1 MGTTKDTPIWR
12 LICLVLLIRST
23 QTVNPTTSVT
33 IIPTMITTIPTLS
46 GMNASHNDQVCS
58 TWGNYHF
65 KTFDGDFFQLPS
77 TCNHV
82 VTSLCKSSYEAFN
95 IQMRRQV
102 VDNQPTIS
110 KITMK
115 LDGVVV
121 ELSKGVVVVNG
132 QTVTLPVSLSG
143 VSIMKTTSNVKVV
156 AKLGLVAVWNKDD
169 SLMIQMNEKYRNQ
182 TCGLCGDF
190 NEVQTYNEFI
200 INGGKLSS
208 SDYGNLWKLD
218 GPLEVCEEPT
228 LTSDES
234 CGDEEFCQQ
243 LFSSAAFSS
252 CTNYL
257 DKDAFVETCLADLCH
272 CDNST
277 NSFCLCNTI
286 SEYSRQC
293 VHAGGK
299 PKQWR
304 TEQFCYKTCPDN
316 MEYQECGSPCVDTC
330 SNPEA
335 RQLCEDHCTDGCFCP
350 LGTVFDDVNN
360 SGCIPVSQCLCVHN
374 GQLYK
379 SGESYTSNC
388 KECTCAG
395 GQWACTDKDC
405 PGTCSVEGGSHINT
419 YDGKAYTF
427 HGGCSYIL
435 TKQCNGTEFTVLGDI
450 VKCGLTDTETCMRA
464 VTLALSSRSTV
475 IRVQSCGSVFVNQIL
490 SQLPLYTAEVTVF
503 KPSSFY
509 IVIQTTLGVQ
519 LQIQLSPVMQIYITA
534 ISSYKGTTCGLC
546 GNYNNVQA
554 DDFRVISGLVEGTA
568 VAFANTWKTMSS
580 CPDVKTSFENPCSL
594 SIENEK
600 YAQHWCSML
609 SDPKGVFSPCHSEIR
624 PDTYKTNCMY
634 DSCNCEKSED
644 CMCAAVSSYVHACA
658 AEGIQL
664 TGWRDTICNT
674 FATCP
679 SQTVYTYNMTSCG
692 RTCRSLSMT
701 DQSCQVE
708 FVPVDGCG
716 CAEGTYMD
724 EAGQCVAPTNC
735 PCYDK
740 GSVVPAGETISRD
753 GATCTC
759 RQGTLSCT
767 GEARLFICTLPMVF
781 FNCSTVPPGVSGS
794 ECQKSC
800 KTLDMTCIS
809 TECTSGCM
817 CPNGL
822 VSDGNGDCIKEELCP
837 CAHNGATYQA
847 GETLKVDCNT
857 CTCKDRQWQ
866 CTTNLCDG
874 VCAIYGEGHYIT
886 FDEKR
891 FNFNG
896 NCEYT
901 LIQDYCGNTNGSGS
915 FRVLTENVPCGTK
928 GTTCSKTI
936 KLFLGTSELILAD
949 GAAQVVRS
957 TPEEQFPKQISLL
970 GNYLVIEVKSGL
982 ILMWDKKTSLFIK
995 LSPQYQ
1001 GLVCGLCGNYDGN
1014 ANNDFTTRAQAT
1026 VVDPVEFGNSWKVS
1040 SSCPSVSAVAHPCAS
1055 NPYRASW
1062 AQKQCSII
1070 NSDVFTACQ
1079 NQVDPSPYYDACVRD
1094 SCACDSGGDCE
1105 CFCTAVAAYAKA
1117 CNEAGACVAWRTP
1130 RICPLFCDYYN
1141 PTGECEWHY
1150 KACGAQCMKTCR
1162 NPSGDCS
1169 SLIPA
1174 LEGCYPNCPVA
1185 QPYFNEETMKCVER
1199 EQCGCYDYEGNQY
1212 TNGQNLPAQNCET
1225 CTCTMTGVSCSYDV
1239 NDCTCLHNGKQHPY
1253 GETLYNTTDGI
1264 GNCIVAVCA
1273 SNGTITRNISPCQVT
1288 TTPVPTTTSPL
1299 TTTTVH
1305 ATTTQTSTTTLKPT
1319 TVFHFSTPEPTST
1332 STWTSTTMETTTT
1345 TVPTTSGEES
1355 TSTPAETSTK
1365 EETTTETIAS
1375 TKPLKEVTSGP
1386 TTTSTTVNVET
1397 STSTSQP
1404 TVTGEETSG
1413 PVVITSNPT
1422 TSTTTSKA
1430 PTTPTTGGTSTVEET
1445 TTETI
1450 SSTSTKPPKEVPTGP
1465 TTTSTTVI
1473 VETSTSTSQP
1483 TTTGEETTGPVVI
1496 TSNPTTLTTTTIAP
1510 TTTKPTT
1517 GGTTT
1522 VEETTNETSPSTKP
1536 PKEVTSGP
1544 TTTST
1549 TVIAETSTSTS
1560 QPTATGEE
1568 TSGPVVI
1575 TSNPTTLTTTTPTT
1589 GGTTTVEETTTE
1601 TISSTATKPPKEVP
1615 TSPTTT
1621 STTVIAETSTSTSQ
1635 PTATGEETSGPV
1647 VITSNPTTL
1656 TTTTIAPTTTT
1667 PTTGGTTRI
1676 EETTSESIS
1685 STSTKPPKEVP
1696 TGPTT
1701 TSTTVIVETSTSTSQ
1716 PTATGEETTGPVV
1729 ITSNPTT
1736 LTTTT
1741 IAPTTTKPT
1750 TGGTTTVEETT
1761 TETIS
1766 STSTKP
1772 PKEVPTG
1779 PTTTSTTVIVETS
1792 TSTSQPT
1799 ATGEETTGPVVIT
1812 SNPTTLTTTTI
1823 APTTTKPTTGGTTT
1837 VEETTT
1843 ETISS
1848 TSTKPPK
1855 EVPTGPTTTSTTV
1868 MVETSTSTSQ
1878 PTATGEETTGPVV
1891 ITSNPTTLTT
1901 TTIAPTTTKPTT
1913 GGTTTVE
1920 ETTNETSPS
1929 TKPPKEVT
1937 SGPTTTSTT
1946 VIAETSTSTSQPTA
1960 TGEETSGPVVIT
1972 SNPTTLTTTTIA
1984 PTTTKPTTGGTT
1996 TVEETTN
2003 ETSPST
2009 KPPKEVTSGPTT
2021 TSTTVIAE
2029 TSTSTSQPTATGEE
2043 TSGPVVITS
2052 NPTTLT
2058 TTTPTTGGTTTVEET
2073 TTETISSTA
2082 TKPPKE
2088 VPTSPTTTS
2097 TTVIAETSTST
2108 SQPTATGEETSGP
2121 VVITSNPTTLT
2132 TTTPTT
2138 GGTTTVEETTTET
2151 ISSTSTKPPKEV
2163 TSGPT
2168 TTSTTV
2174 IVETST
2180 STSQPTTTGEETTG
2194 PVVITSN
2201 PTTLTTTT
2209 IAPTTTT
2216 PTTGGTTTVEE
2227 TTNETSPST
2236 KPPKEVTSGPTT
2248 TSTTVIAETSTSTSQ
2263 PTATG
2268 EETSGPVVITS
2279 NPTTLTTTT
2288 PTTGGTTTVE
2298 ETTTET
2304 ISSTSTKP
2312 PKEVPTGP
2320 TTTSTTVIVE
2330 TSTSTSQPTATGEET
2345 TGPVVITSNPTTL
2358 TTTTIAPTTT
2368 KPTTGGTTTVE
2379 ETTTE
2384 TISSTSTKP
2393 PKEVPTG
2400 PTTTSTTVIVET
2412 STSTSQ
2418 PTATGEETTG
2428 PVVITSNPT
2437 TLTTTTMAP
2446 KTTTPTTGG
2455 TTRIEETTSES
2466 ISSTSTKPPKEIPT
2480 GPTTT
2485 STTVIVETSTSTSQP
2500 TATGEETSGPVVITS
2515 NPTTLTTTTI
2525 APTTTT
2531 PTTGGTTRIEETTSE
2546 SISSTST
2553 KPPKEVPTGPTTTST
2568 TVIVETSTSTSQPTA
2583 TGEETSGPVVITSNP
2598 TTLTTT
2604 TIAPTTTTPTTG
2616 GTTRIE
2622 ETTSE
2627 SISSTS
2633 TKPPKEVPTG
2643 PTTTSTT
2650 VIVETSTSTSQPTA
2664 TGEETSGPVVITS
2677 NPTTLTTT
2685 TIAPTTTTPTTGG
2698 TTTVEETTTETISPT
2713 ATKPPKE
2720 VPTGPTTTSTT
2731 GIVETSTSTS
2741 QPTATGEETS
2751 GPVVITS
2758 NPTTLTTTTPTT
2770 GGTTTVE
2777 ETTTETISSTATKPP
2792 KEVPTGPTTT
2802 STTVI
2807 VETSTSTSQPTTT
2820 GEETTGPVVITSN
2833 PTTLTTTTIAPTT
2846 MTPTTG
2852 GTTTV
2857 EETTTET
2864 ISPTATKPP
2873 KEVPTGPTTT
2883 STTVIVETSTSTSQ
2897 PATTGEETTG
2907 PVVIT
2912 SNPTTLTTTTIAP
2925 TTMTPTTGG
2934 TTTVE
2939 ETTTE
2944 TISPTATKPPKEVP
2958 TGPTTTSTTVIVE
2971 TSTSTS
2977 QPTTTGEETSGPV
2990 VKTSNPTTLTTTTE
3004 VTTPTTGVTTTVEET
3019 TTETISTTSTKPPK
3033 EATTGPI
3040 TYSTTAEVVTL
3051 TSQPSTTSI
3060 ETTEPVVITGPLETT
3075 RNPSTSPQVIITPTS
3090 QVVTTSQ
3097 CMCIVNGT
3105 QYLPGNLV
3113 YNVTDGSGWCFTAYC
3128 KATCQVEVESNPCP
3142 SSTPP
3147 TVSPTT
3153 SEETTTTPP
3162 TTQSSPDC
3170 TSIQPPRKNGESWQL
3185 NRCTTAICQD
3195 GIVVQLPVKCKP
3207 VEPLQC
3213 ENGRPPVKVY
3223 DSTGCCFT
3231 YECECVCSGWGGS
3244 HYMTFDGVYYNFQ
3257 ENCSYTLVKEINFK
3271 YNLTIIVDNHYC
3283 GNADSGFCPQSLII
3297 HYNSYEVILTQ
3308 QRSGETTE
3316 NVVYVNSKRIYPAY
3330 RMGDIALT
3338 STGVEVVL
3346 EIPDLKVQVSYKGSS
3361 FSINLPYSLF
3371 QSSTEGQCGTC
3382 DNSQKNDCQSPNGQI
3397 QSCSVA
3403 ASQWLI
3409 PNQDCPTPPTA
3420 PPPSTSP
3427 TPCKTAV
3434 CEIMNSKVFE
3444 ECHKAVSP
3452 DAFVQACRSDVCY
3465 NANSS
3470 CSSLEAYASECANKG
3485 ICIEWRKFTHGECE
3499 HTCPATKVYM
3509 PCGPAVEPTCNTRYN
3524 EKYLN
3529 NQTEMINKTKE
3540 GCFCP
3545 SKTVLFSTYSDT
3557 CVVSCGCTGPDGNPQ
3572 MPGDTWESGCQQCT
3586 CDMDSVIVQCQ
3597 PITCPTPAT
3606 PICNETGSR
3615 LVNKTEGCCQ
3625 KYTCECDALLCPKVM
3640 MDCQPGW
3647 EAIISTSNSS
3657 CCPEYTC
3664 VPKGVCVYNNIEYQP
3679 GAEVPK
3685 GTCEN
3690 CICSS
3695 TMDPSTKLNNIVCT
3709 NISCDTTCSQGFQ
3722 YQAIPGQCCGK
3733 CVQTSCV
3740 VNMPDKTKHTMQVNE
3755 TWSPPGDKCVMYTC
3769 DKSDDQYIP
3778 VEVKTVCPDFSPE
3791 ICVPGTE
3798 KTDANG
3804 CCKTCTERRNV
3815 CEMKYTTTSIVIS
3828 GCVTAEPVEINSCS
3842 GNCGTSSMYSAEANT
3857 MMHYCSCC
3865 QEATTSQKEVE
3876 LLCPDGSKVKHSYI
3890 HVESC
3895 GCHVTDCDA
3904 KTTAT
3909 PGTTRQRRRRR

>member
-1868 MVETSTSTSQ
+1868 
-1878 PTATGEETTGPVV
+1878 
-1891 ITSNPTTLTT
+1891 
-1901 TTIAPTTTKPTT
+1901 
-1913 GGTTTVE
+1913 
-1920 ETTNETSPS
+1920 
-1929 TKPPKEVT
+1929 
-1937 SGPTTTSTT
+1937 
-1946 VIAETSTSTSQPTA
+1946 
-1960 TGEETSGPVVIT
+1960 
-1972 SNPTTLTTTTIA
+1972 
-1984 PTTTKPTTGGTT
+1984 
-1996 TVEETTN
+1996 
-2003 ETSPST
+2003 
-2009 KPPKEVTSGPTT
+2009 
-2021 TSTTVIAE
+2021 
-2029 TSTSTSQPTATGEE
+2029 
-2043 TSGPVVITS
+2043 
-2052 NPTTLT
+2052 
-2058 TTTPTTGGTTTVEET
+2058 
-2073 TTETISSTA
+2073 
-2082 TKPPKE
+2082 
-2088 VPTSPTTTS
+2088 
-2097 TTVIAETSTST
+2097 
-2108 SQPTATGEETSGP
+2108 
-2121 VVITSNPTTLT
+2121 
-2132 TTTPTT
+2132 
-2138 GGTTTVEETTTET
+2138 
-2151 ISSTSTKPPKEV
+2151 
-2163 TSGPT
+2163 
-2168 TTSTTV
+2168 
-2174 IVETST
+2174 
-2180 STSQPTTTGEETTG
+2180 
-2194 PVVITSN
+2194 
-2201 PTTLTTTT
+2201 
-2209 IAPTTTT
+2209 
-2216 PTTGGTTTVEE
+2216 
-2227 TTNETSPST
+2227 
-2236 KPPKEVTSGPTT
+2236 
-2248 TSTTVIAETSTSTSQ
+2248 
-2263 PTATG
+2263 
-2268 EETSGPVVITS
+2268 
-2279 NPTTLTTTT
+2279 
-2288 PTTGGTTTVE
+2288 
-2298 ETTTET
+2298 
-2304 ISSTSTKP
+2304 
-2312 PKEVPTGP
+2312 
-2320 TTTSTTVIVE
+2320 IVE

>member
-1 MGTTKDTPIWR
+1 AANIEW
-12 LICLVLLIRST
+12 V
-23 QTVNPTTSVT
+23 TS
-33 IIPTMITTIPTLS
+33 L
-46 GMNASHNDQVCS
+46 NASHNDQVCS

-121 ELSKGVVVVNG
+121 ELSK
-132 QTVTLPVSLSG
+132 VSLSFDLYA
-143 VSIMKTTSNVKVV
+143 ILQAPLLRILYATF
-156 AKLGLVAVWNKDD
+156 W
-169 SLMIQMNEKYRNQ
+169 SLINITIIINQ

-190 NEVQTYNEFI
+190 N
-200 INGGKLSS
+200 
-208 SDYGNLWKLD
+208 
-218 GPLEVCEEPT
+218 
-228 LTSDES
+228 
-234 CGDEEFCQQ
+234 EEFCQQ

-299 PKQWR
+299 PQQWR
-304 TEQFCYKTCPDN
+304 TKQFCYKTCPYN

-335 RQLCEDHCTDGCFCP
+335 RQLCEDHCTGGCFCP

-360 SGCIPVSQCLCVHN
+360 SGCISVSECLCVHN

-405 PGTCSVEGGSHINT
+405 PGICSVEGGSHINT

-450 VKCGLTDTETCMRA
+450 MKCGLTDTETCMRA

-475 IRVQSCGSVFVNQIL
+475 RQL
-490 SQLPLYTAEVTVF
+490 SKYVSEQMIQGP
-503 KPSSFY
+503 PSSFY

-519 LQIQLSPVMQIYITA
+519 LQIQLSPIMQIYITT

-546 GNYNNVQA
+546 GNYNDVQA
-554 DDFRVISGLVEGTA
+554 DEFRVISGLVEGTA

-600 YAQHWCSML
+600 YAQYWCSML

-664 TGWRDTICNT
+664 RGWRDTICNK

-767 GEARLFICTLPMVF
+767 GGARLFICTLPMVF
-781 FNCSTVPPGVSGS
+781 FNCSTAPPGASGS

-837 CAHNGATYQA
+837 CSHNGATYQA

-857 CTCKDRQWQ
+857 CTCNDRQWQ
-866 CTTNLCDG
+866 CTTHLCDG

-949 GAAQVVRS
+949 GNAQVVRS

-1040 SSCPSVSAVAHPCAS
+1040 SSCPSVSAVVHPCAS

-1070 NSDVFTACQ
+1070 NSDVFAACQ

-1174 LEGCYPNCPVA
+1174 LEG
-1185 QPYFNEETMKCVER
+1185 K
-1199 EQCGCYDYEGNQY
+1199 D
-1212 TNGQNLPAQNCET
+1212 
-1225 CTCTMTGVSCSYDV
+1225 MTIKLIFY
-1239 NDCTCLHNGKQHPY
+1239 CTCLHNGKQHPY

-1273 SNGTITRNISPCQVT
+1273 ANGTITRNISPCKVT

-1305 ATTTQTSTTTLKPT
+1305 ATTTQAFTTTLKPT
-1319 TVFHFSTPEPTST
+1319 TVFHFSTP
-1332 STWTSTTMETTTT
+1332 
-1345 TVPTTSGEES
+1345 GNNCF
-1355 TSTPAETSTK
+1355 
-1365 EETTTETIAS
+1365 
-1375 TKPLKEVTSGP
+1375 PL
-1386 TTTSTTVNVET
+1386 
-1397 STSTSQP
+1397 
-1404 TVTGEETSG
+1404 
-1413 PVVITSNPT
+1413 SN
-1422 TSTTTSKA
+1422 
-1430 PTTPTTGGTSTVEET
+1430 
-1445 TTETI
+1445 
-1450 SSTSTKPPKEVPTGP
+1450 
-1465 TTTSTTVI
+1465 
-1473 VETSTSTSQP
+1473 QW
-1483 TTTGEETTGPVVI
+1483 
-1496 TSNPTTLTTTTIAP
+1496 
-1510 TTTKPTT
+1510 
-1517 GGTTT
+1517 
-1522 VEETTNETSPSTKP
+1522 
-1536 PKEVTSGP
+1536 
-1544 TTTST
+1544 
-1549 TVIAETSTSTS
+1549 
-1560 QPTATGEE
+1560 Q
-1568 TSGPVVI
+1568 
-1575 TSNPTTLTTTTPTT
+1575 
-1589 GGTTTVEETTTE
+1589 
-1601 TISSTATKPPKEVP
+1601 
-1615 TSPTTT
+1615 
-1621 STTVIAETSTSTSQ
+1621 
-1635 PTATGEETSGPV
+1635 
-1647 VITSNPTTL
+1647 
-1656 TTTTIAPTTTT
+1656 
-1667 PTTGGTTRI
+1667 
-1676 EETTSESIS
+1676 
-1685 STSTKPPKEVP
+1685 
-1696 TGPTT
+1696 
-1701 TSTTVIVETSTSTSQ
+1701 
-1716 PTATGEETTGPVV
+1716 
-1729 ITSNPTT
+1729 
-1736 LTTTT
+1736 
-1741 IAPTTTKPT
+1741 
-1750 TGGTTTVEETT
+1750 
-1761 TETIS
+1761 
-1766 STSTKP
+1766 
-1772 PKEVPTG
+1772 
-1779 PTTTSTTVIVETS
+1779 
-1792 TSTSQPT
+1792 
-1799 ATGEETTGPVVIT
+1799 
-1812 SNPTTLTTTTI
+1812 
-1823 APTTTKPTTGGTTT
+1823 
-1837 VEETTT
+1837 
-1843 ETISS
+1843 
-1848 TSTKPPK
+1848 
-1855 EVPTGPTTTSTTV
+1855 
-1868 MVETSTSTSQ
+1868 
-1878 PTATGEETTGPVV
+1878 
-1891 ITSNPTTLTT
+1891 
-1901 TTIAPTTTKPTT
+1901 
-1913 GGTTTVE
+1913 
-1920 ETTNETSPS
+1920 
-1929 TKPPKEVT
+1929 
-1937 SGPTTTSTT
+1937 
-1946 VIAETSTSTSQPTA
+1946 
-1960 TGEETSGPVVIT
+1960 
-1972 SNPTTLTTTTIA
+1972 
-1984 PTTTKPTTGGTT
+1984 
-1996 TVEETTN
+1996 
-2003 ETSPST
+2003 
-2009 KPPKEVTSGPTT
+2009 
-2021 TSTTVIAE
+2021 
-2029 TSTSTSQPTATGEE
+2029 
-2043 TSGPVVITS
+2043 
-2052 NPTTLT
+2052 
-2058 TTTPTTGGTTTVEET
+2058 
-2073 TTETISSTA
+2073 
-2082 TKPPKE
+2082 
-2088 VPTSPTTTS
+2088 
-2097 TTVIAETSTST
+2097 
-2108 SQPTATGEETSGP
+2108 
-2121 VVITSNPTTLT
+2121 
-2132 TTTPTT
+2132 
-2138 GGTTTVEETTTET
+2138 
-2151 ISSTSTKPPKEV
+2151 
-2163 TSGPT
+2163 
-2168 TTSTTV
+2168 
-2174 IVETST
+2174 
-2180 STSQPTTTGEETTG
+2180 
-2194 PVVITSN
+2194 
-2201 PTTLTTTT
+2201 
-2209 IAPTTTT
+2209 
-2216 PTTGGTTTVEE
+2216 
-2227 TTNETSPST
+2227 
-2236 KPPKEVTSGPTT
+2236 
-2248 TSTTVIAETSTSTSQ
+2248 
-2263 PTATG
+2263 
-2268 EETSGPVVITS
+2268 
-2279 NPTTLTTTT
+2279 
-2288 PTTGGTTTVE
+2288 
-2298 ETTTET
+2298 
-2304 ISSTSTKP
+2304 
-2312 PKEVPTGP
+2312 
-2320 TTTSTTVIVE
+2320 
-2330 TSTSTSQPTATGEET
+2330 
-2345 TGPVVITSNPTTL
+2345 
-2358 TTTTIAPTTT
+2358 
-2368 KPTTGGTTTVE
+2368 
-2379 ETTTE
+2379 
-2384 TISSTSTKP
+2384 
-2393 PKEVPTG
+2393 
-2400 PTTTSTTVIVET
+2400 
-2412 STSTSQ
+2412 
-2418 PTATGEETTG
+2418 
-2428 PVVITSNPT
+2428 
-2437 TLTTTTMAP
+2437 
-2446 KTTTPTTGG
+2446 
-2455 TTRIEETTSES
+2455 
-2466 ISSTSTKPPKEIPT
+2466 
-2480 GPTTT
+2480 
-2485 STTVIVETSTSTSQP
+2485 
-2500 TATGEETSGPVVITS
+2500 
-2515 NPTTLTTTTI
+2515 
-2525 APTTTT
+2525 
-2531 PTTGGTTRIEETTSE
+2531 
-2546 SISSTST
+2546 
-2553 KPPKEVPTGPTTTST
+2553 
-2568 TVIVETSTSTSQPTA
+2568 
-2583 TGEETSGPVVITSNP
+2583 
-2598 TTLTTT
+2598 
-2604 TIAPTTTTPTTG
+2604 
-2616 GTTRIE
+2616 
-2622 ETTSE
+2622 
-2627 SISSTS
+2627 
-2633 TKPPKEVPTG
+2633 
-2643 PTTTSTT
+2643 
-2650 VIVETSTSTSQPTA
+2650 
-2664 TGEETSGPVVITS
+2664 
-2677 NPTTLTTT
+2677 
-2685 TIAPTTTTPTTGG
+2685 
-2698 TTTVEETTTETISPT
+2698 
-2713 ATKPPKE
+2713 
-2720 VPTGPTTTSTT
+2720 
-2731 GIVETSTSTS
+2731 
-2741 QPTATGEETS
+2741 
-2751 GPVVITS
+2751 
-2758 NPTTLTTTTPTT
+2758 
-2770 GGTTTVE
+2770 
-2777 ETTTETISSTATKPP
+2777 
-2792 KEVPTGPTTT
+2792 
-2802 STTVI
+2802 
-2807 VETSTSTSQPTTT
+2807 
-2820 GEETTGPVVITSN
+2820 
-2833 PTTLTTTTIAPTT
+2833 
-2846 MTPTTG
+2846 
-2852 GTTTV
+2852 
-2857 EETTTET
+2857 
-2864 ISPTATKPP
+2864 
-2873 KEVPTGPTTT
+2873 
-2883 STTVIVETSTSTSQ
+2883 
-2897 PATTGEETTG
+2897 
-2907 PVVIT
+2907 
-2912 SNPTTLTTTTIAP
+2912 
-2925 TTMTPTTGG
+2925 
-2934 TTTVE
+2934 
-2939 ETTTE
+2939 
-2944 TISPTATKPPKEVP
+2944 
-2958 TGPTTTSTTVIVE
+2958 
-2971 TSTSTS
+2971 
-2977 QPTTTGEETSGPV
+2977 
-2990 VKTSNPTTLTTTTE
+2990 
-3004 VTTPTTGVTTTVEET
+3004 
-3019 TTETISTTSTKPPK
+3019 
-3033 EATTGPI
+3033 
-3040 TYSTTAEVVTL
+3040 
-3051 TSQPSTTSI
+3051 
-3060 ETTEPVVITGPLETT
+3060 
-3075 RNPSTSPQVIITPTS
+3075 
-3090 QVVTTSQ
+3090 
-3097 CMCIVNGT
+3097 
-3105 QYLPGNLV
+3105 
-3113 YNVTDGSGWCFTAYC
+3113 
-3128 KATCQVEVESNPCP
+3128 
-3142 SSTPP
+3142 
-3147 TVSPTT
+3147 
-3153 SEETTTTPP
+3153 
-3162 TTQSSPDC
+3162 
-3170 TSIQPPRKNGESWQL
+3170 NGESWQL
-3185 NRCTTAICQD
+3185 NSCTTAICQD

-3257 ENCSYTLVKEINFK
+3257 ENCSYILVKEINFK

-3283 GNADSGFCPQSLII
+3283 GNADNGFCPQSLII

-3316 NVVYVNSKRIYPAY
+3316 NMVTISKISFS
-3330 RMGDIALT
+3330 LL
-3338 STGVEVVL
+3338 VVL

-3409 PNQDCPTPPTA
+3409 PNQDCTMPLAFLVKGCTQCI
-3420 PPPSTSP
+3420 SLNHYVLF
-3427 TPCKTAV
+3427 CQR
-3434 CEIMNSKVFE
+3434 VFE

-3485 ICIEWRKFTHGECE
+3485 ICIEWRKSTDGEC
-3499 HTCPATKVYM
+3499 
-3509 PCGPAVEPTCNTRYN
+3509 
-3524 EKYLN
+3524 
-3529 NQTEMINKTKE
+3529 
-3540 GCFCP
+3540 
-3545 SKTVLFSTYSDT
+3545 
-3557 CVVSCGCTGPDGNPQ
+3557 
-3572 MPGDTWESGCQQCT
+3572 GDGCQQCT
-3586 CDMDSVIVQCQ
+3586 CDMDSMIVQCQ
-3597 PITCPTPAT
+3597 PITCPTPAI
-3606 PICNETGSR
+3606 PICNETGYR
-3615 LVNKTEGCCQ
+3615 LVNKTED
-3625 KYTCECDALLCPKVM
+3625 KLYCECCPHNWPHSTIELLPLHSHPPLFKQSVIV
-3640 MDCQPGW
+3640 D
-3647 EAIISTSNSS
+3647 
-3657 CCPEYTC
+3657 
-3664 VPKGVCVYNNIEYQP
+3664 YNLCLSLSLQA

-3740 VNMPDKTKHTMQVNE
+3740 VNMPDKTQHTIQVNE

-3769 DKSDDQYIP
+3769 DKTDDQYIP
-3778 VEVKTVCPDFSPE
+3778 VEVKTVCPAFSPE
-3791 ICVPGTE
+3791 NCVPVSFYPISPPSWGHSTLQLH
-3798 KTDANG
+3798 
-3804 CCKTCTERRNV
+3804 CFPFSLRI
-3815 CEMKYTTTSIVIS
+3815 IVIS
-3828 GCVTAEPVEINSCS
+3828 GCATAEPVEINSCS

-3876 LLCPDGSKVKHSYI
+3876 LMCPDGSKVKHSYI

-3904 KTTAT
+3904 GTTAA

>member
-23 QTVNPTTSVT
+23 QTVSPTTSVT

-169 SLMIQMNEKYRNQ
+169 SLMIEMNDKYRNQ

-257 DKDAFVETCLADLCH
+257 DNDAFVETCLADLCH

-299 PKQWR
+299 PQQWR
-304 TEQFCYKTCPDN
+304 TEQFCYKTCPNN

-330 SNPEA
+330 SNPET
-335 RQLCEDHCTDGCFCP
+335 RQLCEDHCTGGCFCP

-360 SGCIPVSQCLCVHN
+360 SGCIPVSECLCVHN
-374 GQLYK
+374 RQVYK

-427 HGGCSYIL
+427 HGDCSYIL

-490 SQLPLYTAEVTVF
+490 SQLPLYTAEVTIF

-509 IVIQTTLGVQ
+509 IIIQTTLGVQ
-519 LQIQLSPVMQIYITA
+519 LQIQLSPVMQIFITA

-949 GAAQVVRS
+949 GTAQVVRS

-1174 LEGCYPNCPVA
+1174 LEGCYPNCPAA

-1273 SNGTITRNISPCQVT
+1273 ANGTITRNISPCQVT

-1332 STWTSTTMETTTT
+1332 WSSTTMETTPEITIGTITSSLNPSTTTSGASTVTIPNPTTVTTTT
-1345 TVPTTSGEES
+1345 TVPSTTA
-1355 TSTPAETSTK
+1355 TSTTAETSTM
-1365 EETTTETIAS
+1365 EETTTKTIIS
-1375 TKPLKEVTSGP
+1375 TKPPKVVTTGTR
-1386 TTTSTTVNVET
+1386 TTTSHVTTKPSVTKIESITKTLPYFTGTMWPLTTTTQPSTTTESVITGGILTTEPTSQITNTTTSGIFTHNTVSSSSTVNVEA

-1404 TVTGEETSG
+1404 S
-1413 PVVITSNPT
+1413 
-1422 TSTTTSKA
+1422 TSTYTTKA
-1430 PTTPTTGGTSTVEET
+1430 PTTNAEVTTYT
-1445 TTETI
+1445 TTER
-1450 SSTSTKPPKEVPTGP
+1450 STQPPKIVTAGP
-1465 TTTSTTVI
+1465 TTTYTTVI

-1483 TTTGEETTGPVVI
+1483 TTT
-1496 TSNPTTLTTTTIAP
+1496 S
-1510 TTTKPTT
+1510 
-1517 GGTTT
+1517 
-1522 VEETTNETSPSTKP
+1522 
-1536 PKEVTSGP
+1536 
-1544 TTTST
+1544 
-1549 TVIAETSTSTS
+1549 
-1560 QPTATGEE
+1560 
-1568 TSGPVVI
+1568 
-1575 TSNPTTLTTTTPTT
+1575 
-1589 GGTTTVEETTTE
+1589 
-1601 TISSTATKPPKEVP
+1601 
-1615 TSPTTT
+1615 
-1621 STTVIAETSTSTSQ
+1621 
-1635 PTATGEETSGPV
+1635 
-1647 VITSNPTTL
+1647 
-1656 TTTTIAPTTTT
+1656 
-1667 PTTGGTTRI
+1667 
-1676 EETTSESIS
+1676 
-1685 STSTKPPKEVP
+1685 
-1696 TGPTT
+1696 
-1701 TSTTVIVETSTSTSQ
+1701 
-1716 PTATGEETTGPVV
+1716 
-1729 ITSNPTT
+1729 
-1736 LTTTT
+1736 
-1741 IAPTTTKPT
+1741 
-1750 TGGTTTVEETT
+1750 
-1761 TETIS
+1761 
-1766 STSTKP
+1766 
-1772 PKEVPTG
+1772 
-1779 PTTTSTTVIVETS
+1779 
-1792 TSTSQPT
+1792 
-1799 ATGEETTGPVVIT
+1799 
-1812 SNPTTLTTTTI
+1812 
-1823 APTTTKPTTGGTTT
+1823 
-1837 VEETTT
+1837 
-1843 ETISS
+1843 
-1848 TSTKPPK
+1848 
-1855 EVPTGPTTTSTTV
+1855 
-1868 MVETSTSTSQ
+1868 
-1878 PTATGEETTGPVV
+1878 
-1891 ITSNPTTLTT
+1891 
-1901 TTIAPTTTKPTT
+1901 
-1913 GGTTTVE
+1913 
-1920 ETTNETSPS
+1920 
-1929 TKPPKEVT
+1929 
-1937 SGPTTTSTT
+1937 
-1946 VIAETSTSTSQPTA
+1946 
-1960 TGEETSGPVVIT
+1960 
-1972 SNPTTLTTTTIA
+1972 
-1984 PTTTKPTTGGTT
+1984 
-1996 TVEETTN
+1996 
-2003 ETSPST
+2003 
-2009 KPPKEVTSGPTT
+2009 
-2021 TSTTVIAE
+2021 
-2029 TSTSTSQPTATGEE
+2029 
-2043 TSGPVVITS
+2043 
-2052 NPTTLT
+2052 
-2058 TTTPTTGGTTTVEET
+2058 
-2073 TTETISSTA
+2073 
-2082 TKPPKE
+2082 
-2088 VPTSPTTTS
+2088 
-2097 TTVIAETSTST
+2097 
-2108 SQPTATGEETSGP
+2108 
-2121 VVITSNPTTLT
+2121 
-2132 TTTPTT
+2132 
-2138 GGTTTVEETTTET
+2138 
-2151 ISSTSTKPPKEV
+2151 
-2163 TSGPT
+2163 
-2168 TTSTTV
+2168 
-2174 IVETST
+2174 
-2180 STSQPTTTGEETTG
+2180 EETTG

-2216 PTTGGTTTVEE
+2216 PTTGGTTTGEE
-2227 TTNETSPST
+2227 TTNETSPS
-2236 KPPKEVTSGPTT
+2236 
-2248 TSTTVIAETSTSTSQ
+2248 
-2263 PTATG
+2263 
-2268 EETSGPVVITS
+2268 
-2279 NPTTLTTTT
+2279 
-2288 PTTGGTTTVE
+2288 
-2298 ETTTET
+2298 
-2304 ISSTSTKP
+2304 
-2312 PKEVPTGP
+2312 
-2320 TTTSTTVIVE
+2320 
-2330 TSTSTSQPTATGEET
+2330 
-2345 TGPVVITSNPTTL
+2345 
-2358 TTTTIAPTTT
+2358 
-2368 KPTTGGTTTVE
+2368 
-2379 ETTTE
+2379 
-2384 TISSTSTKP
+2384 
-2393 PKEVPTG
+2393 
-2400 PTTTSTTVIVET
+2400 
-2412 STSTSQ
+2412 
-2418 PTATGEETTG
+2418 
-2428 PVVITSNPT
+2428 
-2437 TLTTTTMAP
+2437 
-2446 KTTTPTTGG
+2446 
-2455 TTRIEETTSES
+2455 
-2466 ISSTSTKPPKEIPT
+2466 
-2480 GPTTT
+2480 
-2485 STTVIVETSTSTSQP
+2485 
-2500 TATGEETSGPVVITS
+2500 
-2515 NPTTLTTTTI
+2515 
-2525 APTTTT
+2525 
-2531 PTTGGTTRIEETTSE
+2531 
-2546 SISSTST
+2546 
-2553 KPPKEVPTGPTTTST
+2553 
-2568 TVIVETSTSTSQPTA
+2568 
-2583 TGEETSGPVVITSNP
+2583 
-2598 TTLTTT
+2598 
-2604 TIAPTTTTPTTG
+2604 
-2616 GTTRIE
+2616 
-2622 ETTSE
+2622 
-2627 SISSTS
+2627 
-2633 TKPPKEVPTG
+2633 
-2643 PTTTSTT
+2643 
-2650 VIVETSTSTSQPTA
+2650 
-2664 TGEETSGPVVITS
+2664 
-2677 NPTTLTTT
+2677 
-2685 TIAPTTTTPTTGG
+2685 
-2698 TTTVEETTTETISPT
+2698 
-2713 ATKPPKE
+2713 
-2720 VPTGPTTTSTT
+2720 
-2731 GIVETSTSTS
+2731 
-2741 QPTATGEETS
+2741 
-2751 GPVVITS
+2751 
-2758 NPTTLTTTTPTT
+2758 
-2770 GGTTTVE
+2770 
-2777 ETTTETISSTATKPP
+2777 
-2792 KEVPTGPTTT
+2792 
-2802 STTVI
+2802 
-2807 VETSTSTSQPTTT
+2807 
-2820 GEETTGPVVITSN
+2820 
-2833 PTTLTTTTIAPTT
+2833 
-2846 MTPTTG
+2846 
-2852 GTTTV
+2852 
-2857 EETTTET
+2857 
-2864 ISPTATKPP
+2864 TKPP

-2925 TTMTPTTGG
+2925 TTTTPTTGG

-2939 ETTTE
+2939 ETTNE
-2944 TISPTATKPPKEVP
+2944 TSPSTSTKPPKEVPTGPTTTSTTVIAETSTSTSQSTTTGEETTGPVVITSNPTTLTTTTIAPTTTTPTTGGTTTVEETTNETSPSTSTKPPKEVPTGPTTTSTTVIAETSTSTSQSTTTGEETTGPVVITSNPTTVTTTTIAPTATTPTTGGTTTVEETTNETSPSTSTKPPKEVTTGPTTTSTTVIAETSTSTSQSTTTGEETTGPVVITSNPTTLTTTTIAPTTTTPTTGGTTTGEETTNETSPSTKPPKEVP

-2977 QPTTTGEETSGPV
+2977 QPATTGEETTGPVVITSNPTTLTTTTIAPTTTTPTTGGTTTVEETTNETSPSTSTKPPKEVPTGPTTTYTTVIVETSTSTSQPTATGEETTGPVVITSNPTTLTTTIAPTTTTPTTGGTTTVEETTNETSPSTSTTPPKEVPTGPTTTSTTVIAETSTSTSQSTTTGEETTGPVVITSNPTTLTTTTIAPTTTTPTTGGTTTVEETTNETSPSTKPPKEVPTGPTITSTTVIAETSTSTSQSTTTGEETTGPVVITSNPTTLTTTTIAPTTTTPTTGGTTTVEETTTETISTSSTKPPKEVTSGPTTSSTVIVKTSTSTSQPTTTGEETSGPV
-2990 VKTSNPTTLTTTTE
+2990 VITSNPTTLTTTTE
-3004 VTTPTTGVTTTVEET
+3004 VTTPTTGGTTTVEET
-3019 TTETISTTSTKPPK
+3019 TTETIPSTSTKPPK

-3051 TSQPSTTSI
+3051 TSQPSTTST

-3529 NQTEMINKTKE
+3529 NQTQMINKTKE

-3606 PICNETGSR
+3606 PICNETGYR

-3904 KTTAT
+3904 KTTAA
-3909 PGTTRQRRRRR
+3909 PGTTRKRRRRR

>member
-2073 TTETISSTA
+2073 TTETISST
-2082 TKPPKE
+2082 
-2088 VPTSPTTTS
+2088 
-2097 TTVIAETSTST
+2097 
-2108 SQPTATGEETSGP
+2108 
-2121 VVITSNPTTLT
+2121 
-2132 TTTPTT
+2132 
-2138 GGTTTVEETTTET
+2138 
-2151 ISSTSTKPPKEV
+2151 
-2163 TSGPT
+2163 
-2168 TTSTTV
+2168 
-2174 IVETST
+2174 
-2180 STSQPTTTGEETTG
+2180 
-2194 PVVITSN
+2194 
-2201 PTTLTTTT
+2201 
-2209 IAPTTTT
+2209 
-2216 PTTGGTTTVEE
+2216 
-2227 TTNETSPST
+2227 
-2236 KPPKEVTSGPTT
+2236 
-2248 TSTTVIAETSTSTSQ
+2248 
-2263 PTATG
+2263 
-2268 EETSGPVVITS
+2268 
-2279 NPTTLTTTT
+2279 
-2288 PTTGGTTTVE
+2288 
-2298 ETTTET
+2298 
-2304 ISSTSTKP
+2304 
-2312 PKEVPTGP
+2312 
-2320 TTTSTTVIVE
+2320 
-2330 TSTSTSQPTATGEET
+2330 
-2345 TGPVVITSNPTTL
+2345 
-2358 TTTTIAPTTT
+2358 
-2368 KPTTGGTTTVE
+2368 
-2379 ETTTE
+2379 
-2384 TISSTSTKP
+2384 STKP

>member
-23 QTVNPTTSVT
+23 QTVSPTTSVT

-169 SLMIQMNEKYRNQ
+169 SLMIEMNDKYRNQ

-257 DKDAFVETCLADLCH
+257 DNDAFVETCLADLCH

-299 PKQWR
+299 PQQWR
-304 TEQFCYKTCPDN
+304 TEQFCYKTCPNN

-330 SNPEA
+330 SNPET
-335 RQLCEDHCTDGCFCP
+335 RQLCEDHCTGGCFCP

-360 SGCIPVSQCLCVHN
+360 SGCIPVSECLCVHN
-374 GQLYK
+374 RQVYK

-427 HGGCSYIL
+427 HGDCSYIL

-490 SQLPLYTAEVTVF
+490 SQLPLYTAEVTIF

-509 IVIQTTLGVQ
+509 IIIQTTLGVQ
-519 LQIQLSPVMQIYITA
+519 LQIQLSPVMQIFITA

-949 GAAQVVRS
+949 GTAQVVRS

-1174 LEGCYPNCPVA
+1174 LEGCYPNCPAA

-1273 SNGTITRNISPCQVT
+1273 ANGTITRNISPCQVT

-1332 STWTSTTMETTTT
+1332 WSSTTMETTPEITIGTITSSLNPSTTTSGASTVTIPNPTTVTTTT
-1345 TVPTTSGEES
+1345 TVPSTTA
-1355 TSTPAETSTK
+1355 TSTTAETSTM
-1365 EETTTETIAS
+1365 EETTTKTIIS
-1375 TKPLKEVTSGP
+1375 TKPPKVVTTGTR
-1386 TTTSTTVNVET
+1386 TTTSHVTTKPSVTKIESITKTLPYFTGTMWPLTTTTQPSTTTESVITGGILTTEPTSQITNTTTSGIFTHNTVSSSSTVNVEA

-1404 TVTGEETSG
+1404 S
-1413 PVVITSNPT
+1413 
-1422 TSTTTSKA
+1422 TSTYTTKA
-1430 PTTPTTGGTSTVEET
+1430 PTTNAEVTTYT
-1445 TTETI
+1445 TTER
-1450 SSTSTKPPKEVPTGP
+1450 STQPPKIVTAGP
-1465 TTTSTTVI
+1465 TTTYTTVI

-1483 TTTGEETTGPVVI
+1483 TTT
-1496 TSNPTTLTTTTIAP
+1496 S
-1510 TTTKPTT
+1510 
-1517 GGTTT
+1517 
-1522 VEETTNETSPSTKP
+1522 
-1536 PKEVTSGP
+1536 
-1544 TTTST
+1544 
-1549 TVIAETSTSTS
+1549 
-1560 QPTATGEE
+1560 
-1568 TSGPVVI
+1568 
-1575 TSNPTTLTTTTPTT
+1575 
-1589 GGTTTVEETTTE
+1589 
-1601 TISSTATKPPKEVP
+1601 
-1615 TSPTTT
+1615 
-1621 STTVIAETSTSTSQ
+1621 
-1635 PTATGEETSGPV
+1635 
-1647 VITSNPTTL
+1647 
-1656 TTTTIAPTTTT
+1656 
-1667 PTTGGTTRI
+1667 
-1676 EETTSESIS
+1676 
-1685 STSTKPPKEVP
+1685 
-1696 TGPTT
+1696 
-1701 TSTTVIVETSTSTSQ
+1701 
-1716 PTATGEETTGPVV
+1716 
-1729 ITSNPTT
+1729 
-1736 LTTTT
+1736 
-1741 IAPTTTKPT
+1741 
-1750 TGGTTTVEETT
+1750 
-1761 TETIS
+1761 
-1766 STSTKP
+1766 
-1772 PKEVPTG
+1772 
-1779 PTTTSTTVIVETS
+1779 
-1792 TSTSQPT
+1792 
-1799 ATGEETTGPVVIT
+1799 
-1812 SNPTTLTTTTI
+1812 
-1823 APTTTKPTTGGTTT
+1823 
-1837 VEETTT
+1837 
-1843 ETISS
+1843 
-1848 TSTKPPK
+1848 
-1855 EVPTGPTTTSTTV
+1855 
-1868 MVETSTSTSQ
+1868 
-1878 PTATGEETTGPVV
+1878 
-1891 ITSNPTTLTT
+1891 
-1901 TTIAPTTTKPTT
+1901 
-1913 GGTTTVE
+1913 
-1920 ETTNETSPS
+1920 
-1929 TKPPKEVT
+1929 
-1937 SGPTTTSTT
+1937 
-1946 VIAETSTSTSQPTA
+1946 
-1960 TGEETSGPVVIT
+1960 
-1972 SNPTTLTTTTIA
+1972 
-1984 PTTTKPTTGGTT
+1984 
-1996 TVEETTN
+1996 
-2003 ETSPST
+2003 
-2009 KPPKEVTSGPTT
+2009 
-2021 TSTTVIAE
+2021 
-2029 TSTSTSQPTATGEE
+2029 
-2043 TSGPVVITS
+2043 
-2052 NPTTLT
+2052 
-2058 TTTPTTGGTTTVEET
+2058 
-2073 TTETISSTA
+2073 
-2082 TKPPKE
+2082 
-2088 VPTSPTTTS
+2088 
-2097 TTVIAETSTST
+2097 
-2108 SQPTATGEETSGP
+2108 
-2121 VVITSNPTTLT
+2121 
-2132 TTTPTT
+2132 
-2138 GGTTTVEETTTET
+2138 
-2151 ISSTSTKPPKEV
+2151 
-2163 TSGPT
+2163 
-2168 TTSTTV
+2168 
-2174 IVETST
+2174 
-2180 STSQPTTTGEETTG
+2180 EETTG

-2216 PTTGGTTTVEE
+2216 PTTGGTTTGEE
-2227 TTNETSPST
+2227 TTNETSPS
-2236 KPPKEVTSGPTT
+2236 
-2248 TSTTVIAETSTSTSQ
+2248 
-2263 PTATG
+2263 
-2268 EETSGPVVITS
+2268 
-2279 NPTTLTTTT
+2279 
-2288 PTTGGTTTVE
+2288 
-2298 ETTTET
+2298 
-2304 ISSTSTKP
+2304 
-2312 PKEVPTGP
+2312 
-2320 TTTSTTVIVE
+2320 
-2330 TSTSTSQPTATGEET
+2330 
-2345 TGPVVITSNPTTL
+2345 
-2358 TTTTIAPTTT
+2358 
-2368 KPTTGGTTTVE
+2368 
-2379 ETTTE
+2379 
-2384 TISSTSTKP
+2384 
-2393 PKEVPTG
+2393 
-2400 PTTTSTTVIVET
+2400 
-2412 STSTSQ
+2412 
-2418 PTATGEETTG
+2418 
-2428 PVVITSNPT
+2428 
-2437 TLTTTTMAP
+2437 
-2446 KTTTPTTGG
+2446 
-2455 TTRIEETTSES
+2455 
-2466 ISSTSTKPPKEIPT
+2466 
-2480 GPTTT
+2480 
-2485 STTVIVETSTSTSQP
+2485 
-2500 TATGEETSGPVVITS
+2500 
-2515 NPTTLTTTTI
+2515 
-2525 APTTTT
+2525 
-2531 PTTGGTTRIEETTSE
+2531 
-2546 SISSTST
+2546 
-2553 KPPKEVPTGPTTTST
+2553 
-2568 TVIVETSTSTSQPTA
+2568 
-2583 TGEETSGPVVITSNP
+2583 
-2598 TTLTTT
+2598 
-2604 TIAPTTTTPTTG
+2604 
-2616 GTTRIE
+2616 
-2622 ETTSE
+2622 
-2627 SISSTS
+2627 
-2633 TKPPKEVPTG
+2633 
-2643 PTTTSTT
+2643 
-2650 VIVETSTSTSQPTA
+2650 
-2664 TGEETSGPVVITS
+2664 
-2677 NPTTLTTT
+2677 
-2685 TIAPTTTTPTTGG
+2685 
-2698 TTTVEETTTETISPT
+2698 
-2713 ATKPPKE
+2713 
-2720 VPTGPTTTSTT
+2720 
-2731 GIVETSTSTS
+2731 
-2741 QPTATGEETS
+2741 
-2751 GPVVITS
+2751 
-2758 NPTTLTTTTPTT
+2758 
-2770 GGTTTVE
+2770 
-2777 ETTTETISSTATKPP
+2777 
-2792 KEVPTGPTTT
+2792 
-2802 STTVI
+2802 
-2807 VETSTSTSQPTTT
+2807 
-2820 GEETTGPVVITSN
+2820 
-2833 PTTLTTTTIAPTT
+2833 
-2846 MTPTTG
+2846 
-2852 GTTTV
+2852 
-2857 EETTTET
+2857 
-2864 ISPTATKPP
+2864 TKPP

-2925 TTMTPTTGG
+2925 TTTTPTTGG

-2939 ETTTE
+2939 ETTNE
-2944 TISPTATKPPKEVP
+2944 TSPSTSTKPPKEVPTGPTTTSTTVIAETSTSTSQSTTTGEETTGPVVITSNPTTLTTTTIAPTTTTPTTGGTTTVEETTNETSPSTSTKPPKEVPTGPTTTSTTVIAETSTSTSQSTTTGEETTGPVVITSNPTTLTTTTIAPTTTTPTTGGTTTVEETTNETSPSTSTKPPKEVP

-2977 QPTTTGEETSGPV
+2977 QPATTGEETTGPVVITSNPTTLTTTTIAPTTTTPTTGGTTTVEETTNETSPSTSTKPPKEVPTGPTTTSTTVIAETSTSTSQSTTTGEETTGPVVITSNPTTVTTTTIAPTTTTPTTGGTTTVEETTNETSPSTSTKPPKEVPTGPTTTSTTVIAETSTSTSQSTTTGEETTGPVVITSNPTTVTTTTIAPTATTPTTGGTTTVEETTTETSPSTSTKPPKEVPTGPTTTSTTVIAETSTSTSQPTTTGEETTGPVVITSNPTTLTTTTIAPTATTPTTGGTTTGEETTNETSPSTKPPKEVPTGPTTTSTTVIVETSTSTSQPATTGEETTGPVVITSNPTTLTTTTIAPTTTTPTTGGTTTVEETTNETSPSTSTKPPKEVPTGPTTTYTTVIVETSTSTSQPTATGEETTGPVVITSNPTTLTTTIAPTTTTPTTGGTTTVEETTNETSPSTSTTPPKEVPTGPTTTSTTVIAETSTSTSQSTTTGEETTGPVVITSNPTTLTTTTIAPTTTTPTTGGTTTVEETTNETSPSTKPPKEVPTGPTITSTTVIAETSTSTSQSTTTGEETTGPVVITSNPTTLTTTTIAPTTTTPTTGGTTTVEETTTETISTSSTKPPKEVTSGPTTSSTVIVKTSTSTSQPTTTGEETSGPV
-2990 VKTSNPTTLTTTTE
+2990 VITSNPTTLTTTTE
-3004 VTTPTTGVTTTVEET
+3004 VTTPTTGGTTTVEET
-3019 TTETISTTSTKPPK
+3019 TTETIPSTSTKPPK

-3051 TSQPSTTSI
+3051 TSQPSTTST

-3529 NQTEMINKTKE
+3529 NQTQMINKTKE

-3606 PICNETGSR
+3606 PICNETGYR

-3904 KTTAT
+3904 KTTAA
-3909 PGTTRQRRRRR
+3909 PGTTRKRRRRR

>member
-23 QTVNPTTSVT
+23 QTVSPTTSVT

-169 SLMIQMNEKYRNQ
+169 SLMIEMNDKYRNQ

-257 DKDAFVETCLADLCH
+257 DNDAFVETCLADLCH

-299 PKQWR
+299 PQQWR
-304 TEQFCYKTCPDN
+304 TEQFCYKTCPNN

-330 SNPEA
+330 SNPET
-335 RQLCEDHCTDGCFCP
+335 RQLCEDHCTGGCFCP

-360 SGCIPVSQCLCVHN
+360 SGCIPVSECLCVHN
-374 GQLYK
+374 RQVYK

-427 HGGCSYIL
+427 HGDCSYIL

-490 SQLPLYTAEVTVF
+490 SQLPLYTAEVTIF

-509 IVIQTTLGVQ
+509 IIIQTTLGVQ
-519 LQIQLSPVMQIYITA
+519 LQIQLSPVMQIFITA

-949 GAAQVVRS
+949 GTAQVVRS

-1174 LEGCYPNCPVA
+1174 LEGCYPNCPAA

-1273 SNGTITRNISPCQVT
+1273 ANGTITRNISPCQVT

-1332 STWTSTTMETTTT
+1332 WSSTTMETTPEITIGTITSSLNPSTTTSGASTVTIPNPTTVTTTT
-1345 TVPTTSGEES
+1345 TVPSTTA
-1355 TSTPAETSTK
+1355 TSTTAETSTM
-1365 EETTTETIAS
+1365 EETTTKTIIS
-1375 TKPLKEVTSGP
+1375 TKPPKVVTTGTR
-1386 TTTSTTVNVET
+1386 TTTSHVTTKPSVTKIESITKTLPYFTGTMWPLTTTTQPSTTTESVITGGILTTEPTSQITNTTTSGIFTHNTVSSSSTVNVEA

-1404 TVTGEETSG
+1404 S
-1413 PVVITSNPT
+1413 
-1422 TSTTTSKA
+1422 TSTYTTKA
-1430 PTTPTTGGTSTVEET
+1430 PTTNAEVTTYT
-1445 TTETI
+1445 TTER
-1450 SSTSTKPPKEVPTGP
+1450 STQPPKIVTAGP
-1465 TTTSTTVI
+1465 TTTYTTVI

-1483 TTTGEETTGPVVI
+1483 TTT
-1496 TSNPTTLTTTTIAP
+1496 S
-1510 TTTKPTT
+1510 
-1517 GGTTT
+1517 
-1522 VEETTNETSPSTKP
+1522 
-1536 PKEVTSGP
+1536 
-1544 TTTST
+1544 
-1549 TVIAETSTSTS
+1549 
-1560 QPTATGEE
+1560 
-1568 TSGPVVI
+1568 
-1575 TSNPTTLTTTTPTT
+1575 
-1589 GGTTTVEETTTE
+1589 
-1601 TISSTATKPPKEVP
+1601 
-1615 TSPTTT
+1615 
-1621 STTVIAETSTSTSQ
+1621 
-1635 PTATGEETSGPV
+1635 
-1647 VITSNPTTL
+1647 
-1656 TTTTIAPTTTT
+1656 
-1667 PTTGGTTRI
+1667 
-1676 EETTSESIS
+1676 
-1685 STSTKPPKEVP
+1685 
-1696 TGPTT
+1696 
-1701 TSTTVIVETSTSTSQ
+1701 
-1716 PTATGEETTGPVV
+1716 
-1729 ITSNPTT
+1729 
-1736 LTTTT
+1736 
-1741 IAPTTTKPT
+1741 
-1750 TGGTTTVEETT
+1750 
-1761 TETIS
+1761 
-1766 STSTKP
+1766 
-1772 PKEVPTG
+1772 
-1779 PTTTSTTVIVETS
+1779 
-1792 TSTSQPT
+1792 
-1799 ATGEETTGPVVIT
+1799 
-1812 SNPTTLTTTTI
+1812 
-1823 APTTTKPTTGGTTT
+1823 
-1837 VEETTT
+1837 
-1843 ETISS
+1843 
-1848 TSTKPPK
+1848 
-1855 EVPTGPTTTSTTV
+1855 
-1868 MVETSTSTSQ
+1868 
-1878 PTATGEETTGPVV
+1878 
-1891 ITSNPTTLTT
+1891 
-1901 TTIAPTTTKPTT
+1901 
-1913 GGTTTVE
+1913 
-1920 ETTNETSPS
+1920 
-1929 TKPPKEVT
+1929 
-1937 SGPTTTSTT
+1937 
-1946 VIAETSTSTSQPTA
+1946 
-1960 TGEETSGPVVIT
+1960 
-1972 SNPTTLTTTTIA
+1972 
-1984 PTTTKPTTGGTT
+1984 
-1996 TVEETTN
+1996 
-2003 ETSPST
+2003 
-2009 KPPKEVTSGPTT
+2009 
-2021 TSTTVIAE
+2021 
-2029 TSTSTSQPTATGEE
+2029 
-2043 TSGPVVITS
+2043 
-2052 NPTTLT
+2052 
-2058 TTTPTTGGTTTVEET
+2058 
-2073 TTETISSTA
+2073 
-2082 TKPPKE
+2082 
-2088 VPTSPTTTS
+2088 
-2097 TTVIAETSTST
+2097 
-2108 SQPTATGEETSGP
+2108 
-2121 VVITSNPTTLT
+2121 
-2132 TTTPTT
+2132 
-2138 GGTTTVEETTTET
+2138 
-2151 ISSTSTKPPKEV
+2151 
-2163 TSGPT
+2163 
-2168 TTSTTV
+2168 
-2174 IVETST
+2174 
-2180 STSQPTTTGEETTG
+2180 EETTG

-2216 PTTGGTTTVEE
+2216 PTTGGTTTGEE
-2227 TTNETSPST
+2227 TTNETSPS
-2236 KPPKEVTSGPTT
+2236 
-2248 TSTTVIAETSTSTSQ
+2248 
-2263 PTATG
+2263 
-2268 EETSGPVVITS
+2268 
-2279 NPTTLTTTT
+2279 
-2288 PTTGGTTTVE
+2288 
-2298 ETTTET
+2298 
-2304 ISSTSTKP
+2304 
-2312 PKEVPTGP
+2312 
-2320 TTTSTTVIVE
+2320 
-2330 TSTSTSQPTATGEET
+2330 
-2345 TGPVVITSNPTTL
+2345 
-2358 TTTTIAPTTT
+2358 
-2368 KPTTGGTTTVE
+2368 
-2379 ETTTE
+2379 
-2384 TISSTSTKP
+2384 
-2393 PKEVPTG
+2393 
-2400 PTTTSTTVIVET
+2400 
-2412 STSTSQ
+2412 
-2418 PTATGEETTG
+2418 
-2428 PVVITSNPT
+2428 
-2437 TLTTTTMAP
+2437 
-2446 KTTTPTTGG
+2446 
-2455 TTRIEETTSES
+2455 
-2466 ISSTSTKPPKEIPT
+2466 
-2480 GPTTT
+2480 
-2485 STTVIVETSTSTSQP
+2485 
-2500 TATGEETSGPVVITS
+2500 
-2515 NPTTLTTTTI
+2515 
-2525 APTTTT
+2525 
-2531 PTTGGTTRIEETTSE
+2531 
-2546 SISSTST
+2546 
-2553 KPPKEVPTGPTTTST
+2553 
-2568 TVIVETSTSTSQPTA
+2568 
-2583 TGEETSGPVVITSNP
+2583 
-2598 TTLTTT
+2598 
-2604 TIAPTTTTPTTG
+2604 
-2616 GTTRIE
+2616 
-2622 ETTSE
+2622 
-2627 SISSTS
+2627 
-2633 TKPPKEVPTG
+2633 
-2643 PTTTSTT
+2643 
-2650 VIVETSTSTSQPTA
+2650 
-2664 TGEETSGPVVITS
+2664 
-2677 NPTTLTTT
+2677 
-2685 TIAPTTTTPTTGG
+2685 
-2698 TTTVEETTTETISPT
+2698 
-2713 ATKPPKE
+2713 
-2720 VPTGPTTTSTT
+2720 
-2731 GIVETSTSTS
+2731 
-2741 QPTATGEETS
+2741 
-2751 GPVVITS
+2751 
-2758 NPTTLTTTTPTT
+2758 
-2770 GGTTTVE
+2770 
-2777 ETTTETISSTATKPP
+2777 
-2792 KEVPTGPTTT
+2792 
-2802 STTVI
+2802 
-2807 VETSTSTSQPTTT
+2807 
-2820 GEETTGPVVITSN
+2820 
-2833 PTTLTTTTIAPTT
+2833 
-2846 MTPTTG
+2846 
-2852 GTTTV
+2852 
-2857 EETTTET
+2857 
-2864 ISPTATKPP
+2864 TKPP

-2925 TTMTPTTGG
+2925 TTTTPTTGG

-2939 ETTTE
+2939 ETTNETSPSTSTKPPKEVPTGPTTTSTTVIAETSTSTSQSTTTGEETTGPVVITSNPTTVTTTTIAPTTTTPTTGGTTTVEETTNETSPSTKPPKVVTTGTRTTTSHVTTKPSVTKIESITKTLPYFTGTMWPLTTTTQPSTTTE
-2944 TISPTATKPPKEVP
+2944 SVITGGILTTEPTSQITNTTTSGIFTHNTVSSSTTVNVEASTSTSQPSTSTYTTKAPTTNAEVTTYTTTERSTQPPKIVTAGPTTTYTTVIVETSTSTSQPTTTSEETTGPVVITSNPTTLTTTTIAPTTTTPTTGGTTTVEETTNETSPSTSTKPPKEVPTGPTTTSTTVIAETSTSTSQSTTTGEETTGPVVITSNPTTVTTTTIAPTTTTPATGGTTTVEETTNETRPSTKPPKEVP

-2977 QPTTTGEETSGPV
+2977 QPATTGEETTGPVVITSNPTTLTTTTIAPTTTTPTTGGTTTVEETTNETSPSTSTKPPKEVPTGPTTTSTTVIVETSTSTSQPATTGEETTGPVVITSNPTTVTTTTIAPTATTPTTGGTTAGEETTNETSPSTKPPKEVPTGPTTTSTTVIVETSTSTSQSTTTGEETTGPVVITSNPTTLTTTTIAPTTTTPTTGGTTTVEETTTETSPSTSTKPPKEVPTGPTTTSTTVIAETSTSTSQPTTTGEETTGPVVITSNPTTLTTTIAPTATTPTTGGTTTGEETTGPVVITSNPTTLTTTTPTTGGTTTVEETTTETSPSTSTKPPKEVPTGPTTTSTTVIAETSTSTSQSTTTGEETTGPVVITSNPTTVTTTTIAPTTTTPTTGGTTTVEETTNETSPSTSTKPPKEVPTGPTTTSTTVIAETSTSTSQSTTTGEETTGPVVITSNPTTVTTTTIAPTATTPTTGGTTTVEETTTETSPSTSTKPPKEVPTGPTTTSTTVIAETSTSTSQPTTTGEETTGPVVITSNPTTLTTTTIAPTATTPTTGGTTTGEETTNETSPSTKPPKEVPTGPTTTSTTVIVETSTSTSQPATTGEETTGPVVITSNPTTLTTTIAPTTTTPTTGGTTTVEETTNETSPSTSTTPPKEVPTGPTTTSTTVIAETSTSTSQSTTTGEETTGPVVITSNPTTLTTTTIAPTTTTPTTGGTTTVEETTNETSPSTKPPKEVPTGPTITSTTVIAETSTSTSQSTTTGEETTGPVVITSNPTTLTTTTIAPTTTTPTTGGTTTVEETTTETISTSSTKPPKEVTSGPTTSSTVIVKTSTSTSQPTTTGEETSGPV
-2990 VKTSNPTTLTTTTE
+2990 VITSNPTTLTTTTE
-3004 VTTPTTGVTTTVEET
+3004 VTTPTTGGTTTVEET
-3019 TTETISTTSTKPPK
+3019 TTETIPSTSTKPPK

-3051 TSQPSTTSI
+3051 TSQPSTTST

-3529 NQTEMINKTKE
+3529 NQTQMINKTKE

-3606 PICNETGSR
+3606 PICNETGYR

-3904 KTTAT
+3904 KTTAA
-3909 PGTTRQRRRRR
+3909 PGTTRKRRRRR

>member
-1 MGTTKDTPIWR
+1 MN
-12 LICLVLLIRST
+12 CFFS
-23 QTVNPTTSVT
+23 VNPTTSVT

-46 GMNASHNDQVCS
+46 VNASHNDQVCS

-110 KITMK
+110 KITMM

-121 ELSKGVVVVNG
+121 ELSKGGVVVNG
-132 QTVTLPVSLSG
+132 QTVTLPFSLSG
-143 VSIMKTTSNVKVV
+143 VSIVKTTSNVKVI

-169 SLMIQMNEKYRNQ
+169 SLMIEMNEKYRNQ

-190 NEVQTYNEFI
+190 NEVQTYNEFV
-200 INGGKLSS
+200 INGGELSS

-228 LTSDES
+228 LTSVES
-234 CGDEEFCQQ
+234 CGDE

-257 DKDAFVETCLADLCH
+257 DMDSFIKTCLADLCH

-299 PKQWR
+299 PQQWR
-304 TEQFCYKTCPDN
+304 TEQFCYKTCPYN
-316 MEYQECGSPCVDTC
+316 MEHQECGSPCVDTC

-335 RQLCEDHCTDGCFCP
+335 SQLCEDHCTDGCFCP
-350 LGTVFDDVNN
+350 LGTVFDDVSN
-360 SGCIPVSQCLCVHN
+360 SGCIPLSECLCVHN
-374 GQLYK
+374 GQVYK

-427 HGGCSYIL
+427 HGDCSYIL
-435 TKQCNGTEFTVLGDI
+435 TKKCNGSEFTVLGDI
-450 VKCGLTDTETCMRA
+450 VKCGLTDTETCLRA
-464 VTLALSSRSTV
+464 VTLALSSRSTL
-475 IRVQSCGSVFVNQIL
+475 IQVQSSGSVLVNQIL
-490 SQLPLYTAEVTVF
+490 PQLPLYTAEVTIF

-546 GNYNNVQA
+546 GNYNDVQA
-554 DDFRVISGLVEGTA
+554 DEFRVISGLVEGTA
-568 VAFANTWKTMSS
+568 VAFANTWKTMAS

-658 AEGIQL
+658 TARHHGDL
-664 TGWRDTICNT
+664 
-674 FATCP
+674 
-679 SQTVYTYNMTSCG
+679 SQTVYTYDMTSCG

-701 DQSCQVE
+701 DQSCQVK

-767 GEARLFICTLPMVF
+767 GGARPFICTVPMVF
-781 FNCSTVPPGVSGS
+781 FNCSTAPPGASGS

-817 CPNGL
+817 CPTGL

-866 CTTNLCDG
+866 CTTHLCDG

-901 LIQDYCGNTNGSGS
+901 LIQDYCGNTNSSGS

-949 GAAQVVRS
+949 GTAQVVRS

-1001 GLVCGLCGNYDGN
+1001 GQVCGLCGNYDGN

-1040 SSCPSVSAVAHPCAS
+1040 SSCPSVSAVVHPCSS

-1185 QPYFNEETMKCVER
+1185 QPYFNEKTMKCVER
-1199 EQCGCYDYEGNQY
+1199 EQCGCFDYEGNQY
-1212 TNGQNLPAQNCET
+1212 TNGQNVPAPNF
-1225 CTCTMTGVSCSYDV
+1225 
-1239 NDCTCLHNGKQHPY
+1239 CTCLHNGKQHRY
-1253 GETLYNTTDGI
+1253 GATLYNTTDGI

-1273 SNGTITRNISPCQVT
+1273 ANGTITRNISPCQVT

-1305 ATTTQTSTTTLKPT
+1305 ATTTLKPT
-1319 TVFHFSTPEPTST
+1319 TVFHF
-1332 STWTSTTMETTTT
+1332 
-1345 TVPTTSGEES
+1345 TTSGG
-1355 TSTPAETSTK
+1355 
-1365 EETTTETIAS
+1365 TTTI
-1375 TKPLKEVTSGP
+1375 
-1386 TTTSTTVNVET
+1386 
-1397 STSTSQP
+1397 
-1404 TVTGEETSG
+1404 
-1413 PVVITSNPT
+1413 
-1422 TSTTTSKA
+1422 
-1430 PTTPTTGGTSTVEET
+1430 EET

-1450 SSTSTKPPKEVPTGP
+1450 SSTSTKPPKEVTTGPTTTSTTVIVETSTSTSQPITTGEETTETTGPVVITSTPTILTTTTPTTGGTTTVEETTTETIQSTSTKPPKEVTTGP

-1496 TSNPTTLTTTTIAP
+1496 TSNPTTLTTTTISP
-1510 TTTKPTT
+1510 TT
-1517 GGTTT
+1517 
-1522 VEETTNETSPSTKP
+1522 S
-1536 PKEVTSGP
+1536 
-1544 TTTST
+1544 
-1549 TVIAETSTSTS
+1549 
-1560 QPTATGEE
+1560 
-1568 TSGPVVI
+1568 
-1575 TSNPTTLTTTTPTT
+1575 TPTT

-1601 TISSTATKPPKEVP
+1601 T
-1615 TSPTTT
+1615 SP
-1621 STTVIAETSTSTSQ
+1621 
-1635 PTATGEETSGPV
+1635 
-1647 VITSNPTTL
+1647 
-1656 TTTTIAPTTTT
+1656 
-1667 PTTGGTTRI
+1667 
-1676 EETTSESIS
+1676 
-1685 STSTKPPKEVP
+1685 STSTKPPKVVT

-1701 TSTTVIVETSTSTSQ
+1701 TSTTVNVETSTSTSQ
-1716 PTATGEETTGPVV
+1716 PITTGEETTGPVV

-1741 IAPTTTKPT
+1741 N
-1750 TGGTTTVEETT
+1750 
-1761 TETIS
+1761 
-1766 STSTKP
+1766 
-1772 PKEVPTG
+1772 VP
-1779 PTTTSTTVIVETS
+1779 
-1792 TSTSQPT
+1792 
-1799 ATGEETTGPVVIT
+1799 
-1812 SNPTTLTTTTI
+1812 
-1823 APTTTKPTTGGTTT
+1823 
-1837 VEETTT
+1837 
-1843 ETISS
+1843 
-1848 TSTKPPK
+1848 
-1855 EVPTGPTTTSTTV
+1855 
-1868 MVETSTSTSQ
+1868 
-1878 PTATGEETTGPVV
+1878 
-1891 ITSNPTTLTT
+1891 
-1901 TTIAPTTTKPTT
+1901 
-1913 GGTTTVE
+1913 
-1920 ETTNETSPS
+1920 
-1929 TKPPKEVT
+1929 
-1937 SGPTTTSTT
+1937 
-1946 VIAETSTSTSQPTA
+1946 
-1960 TGEETSGPVVIT
+1960 
-1972 SNPTTLTTTTIA
+1972 
-1984 PTTTKPTTGGTT
+1984 
-1996 TVEETTN
+1996 
-2003 ETSPST
+2003 
-2009 KPPKEVTSGPTT
+2009 
-2021 TSTTVIAE
+2021 
-2029 TSTSTSQPTATGEE
+2029 
-2043 TSGPVVITS
+2043 
-2052 NPTTLT
+2052 T

-2073 TTETISSTA
+2073 TTETSPFPSTM
-2082 TKPPKE
+2082 PPKE
-2088 VPTSPTTTS
+2088 VTAGPTTTS
-2097 TTVIAETSTST
+2097 TTVIVESSTST
-2108 SQPTATGEETSGP
+2108 SQPTATGEETTRP
-2121 VVITSNPTTLT
+2121 VVITSTPTTLT

-2163 TSGPT
+2163 TTGPT

-2180 STSQPTTTGEETTG
+2180 STSQPLTTGEETTG

-2209 IAPTTTT
+2209 N
-2216 PTTGGTTTVEE
+2216 V
-2227 TTNETSPST
+2227 
-2236 KPPKEVTSGPTT
+2236 PK
-2248 TSTTVIAETSTSTSQ
+2248 
-2263 PTATG
+2263 
-2268 EETSGPVVITS
+2268 
-2279 NPTTLTTTT
+2279 TTT

-2312 PKEVPTGP
+2312 PKVVTTGP

-2345 TGPVVITSNPTTL
+2345 TGPSMLNPPCACLSNCFSL
-2358 TTTTIAPTTT
+2358 
-2368 KPTTGGTTTVE
+2368 
-2379 ETTTE
+2379 
-2384 TISSTSTKP
+2384 
-2393 PKEVPTG
+2393 
-2400 PTTTSTTVIVET
+2400 
-2412 STSTSQ
+2412 
-2418 PTATGEETTG
+2418 
-2428 PVVITSNPT
+2428 SN
-2437 TLTTTTMAP
+2437 
-2446 KTTTPTTGG
+2446 
-2455 TTRIEETTSES
+2455 
-2466 ISSTSTKPPKEIPT
+2466 
-2480 GPTTT
+2480 
-2485 STTVIVETSTSTSQP
+2485 QW
-2500 TATGEETSGPVVITS
+2500 
-2515 NPTTLTTTTI
+2515 
-2525 APTTTT
+2525 
-2531 PTTGGTTRIEETTSE
+2531 
-2546 SISSTST
+2546 
-2553 KPPKEVPTGPTTTST
+2553 
-2568 TVIVETSTSTSQPTA
+2568 Q
-2583 TGEETSGPVVITSNP
+2583 
-2598 TTLTTT
+2598 
-2604 TIAPTTTTPTTG
+2604 
-2616 GTTRIE
+2616 
-2622 ETTSE
+2622 
-2627 SISSTS
+2627 
-2633 TKPPKEVPTG
+2633 
-2643 PTTTSTT
+2643 
-2650 VIVETSTSTSQPTA
+2650 
-2664 TGEETSGPVVITS
+2664 
-2677 NPTTLTTT
+2677 
-2685 TIAPTTTTPTTGG
+2685 
-2698 TTTVEETTTETISPT
+2698 
-2713 ATKPPKE
+2713 
-2720 VPTGPTTTSTT
+2720 
-2731 GIVETSTSTS
+2731 
-2741 QPTATGEETS
+2741 
-2751 GPVVITS
+2751 
-2758 NPTTLTTTTPTT
+2758 
-2770 GGTTTVE
+2770 
-2777 ETTTETISSTATKPP
+2777 
-2792 KEVPTGPTTT
+2792 
-2802 STTVI
+2802 
-2807 VETSTSTSQPTTT
+2807 
-2820 GEETTGPVVITSN
+2820 
-2833 PTTLTTTTIAPTT
+2833 
-2846 MTPTTG
+2846 
-2852 GTTTV
+2852 
-2857 EETTTET
+2857 
-2864 ISPTATKPP
+2864 
-2873 KEVPTGPTTT
+2873 
-2883 STTVIVETSTSTSQ
+2883 
-2897 PATTGEETTG
+2897 
-2907 PVVIT
+2907 
-2912 SNPTTLTTTTIAP
+2912 
-2925 TTMTPTTGG
+2925 
-2934 TTTVE
+2934 
-2939 ETTTE
+2939 
-2944 TISPTATKPPKEVP
+2944 
-2958 TGPTTTSTTVIVE
+2958 
-2971 TSTSTS
+2971 
-2977 QPTTTGEETSGPV
+2977 
-2990 VKTSNPTTLTTTTE
+2990 
-3004 VTTPTTGVTTTVEET
+3004 
-3019 TTETISTTSTKPPK
+3019 
-3033 EATTGPI
+3033 
-3040 TYSTTAEVVTL
+3040 
-3051 TSQPSTTSI
+3051 
-3060 ETTEPVVITGPLETT
+3060 
-3075 RNPSTSPQVIITPTS
+3075 
-3090 QVVTTSQ
+3090 
-3097 CMCIVNGT
+3097 
-3105 QYLPGNLV
+3105 
-3113 YNVTDGSGWCFTAYC
+3113 
-3128 KATCQVEVESNPCP
+3128 
-3142 SSTPP
+3142 
-3147 TVSPTT
+3147 
-3153 SEETTTTPP
+3153 
-3162 TTQSSPDC
+3162 
-3170 TSIQPPRKNGESWQL
+3170 NGESWQL
-3185 NRCTTAICQD
+3185 NSCTTAVCQD
-3195 GIVVQLPVKCKP
+3195 GIVVQLPVKCNP

-3297 HYNSYEVILTQ
+3297 HYKSYEVILTQ
-3308 QRSGETTE
+3308 QRSGDTTE
-3316 NVVYVNSKRIYPAY
+3316 NVYVNSKRIYPAY

-3346 EIPDLKVQVSYKGSS
+3346 EITDLKVQVSYKGSS

-3420 PPPSTSP
+3420 PPSTTTATPSTSP
-3427 TPCKTAV
+3427 TPCKTV
-3434 CEIMNSKVFE
+3434 ICEIMNSKVFE

-3452 DAFVQACRSDVCY
+3452 DAFIQACRSDVCN
-3465 NANSS
+3465 NAISS

-3485 ICIEWRKFTHGECE
+3485 ICIDWRKSTDGECE
-3499 HTCPATKVYM
+3499 HTCPNTKVYM
-3509 PCGPAVEPTCNTRYN
+3509 PCGPAVEPTCNTKYN

-3529 NQTEMINKTKE
+3529 NQTQMTNKTKE

-3557 CVVSCGCTGPDGNPQ
+3557 CVVSCGKNGLWVILQ
-3572 MPGDTWESGCQQCT
+3572 PGDTWESGCQQCT
-3586 CDMDSVIVQCQ
+3586 CDMDSMIVQ
-3597 PITCPTPAT
+3597 PFSKSLERDNLTY
-3606 PICNETGSR
+3606 
-3615 LVNKTEGCCQ
+3615 LM
-3625 KYTCECDALLCPKVM
+3625 LLC
-3640 MDCQPGW
+3640 
-3647 EAIISTSNSS
+3647 SS
-3657 CCPEYTC
+3657 C
-3664 VPKGVCVYNNIEYQP
+3664 Q
-3679 GAEVPK
+3679 
-3685 GTCEN
+3685 
-3690 CICSS
+3690 
-3695 TMDPSTKLNNIVCT
+3695 D
-3709 NISCDTTCSQGFQ
+3709 
-3722 YQAIPGQCCGK
+3722 
-3733 CVQTSCV
+3733 
-3740 VNMPDKTKHTMQVNE
+3740 
-3755 TWSPPGDKCVMYTC
+3755 
-3769 DKSDDQYIP
+3769 
-3778 VEVKTVCPDFSPE
+3778 
-3791 ICVPGTE
+3791 
-3798 KTDANG
+3798 
-3804 CCKTCTERRNV
+3804 R
-3815 CEMKYTTTSIVIS
+3815 
-3828 GCVTAEPVEINSCS
+3828 
-3842 GNCGTSSMYSAEANT
+3842 YSAEANT

-3876 LLCPDGSKVKHSYI
+3876 LMCPDGSKVKHSYI

-3904 KTTAT
+3904 GTTTAT
-3909 PGTTRQRRRRR
+3909 GTTRQRRRRR

>member
-2180 STSQPTTTGEETTG
+2180 STSQPTTTGEET
-2194 PVVITSN
+2194 
-2201 PTTLTTTT
+2201 
-2209 IAPTTTT
+2209 
-2216 PTTGGTTTVEE
+2216 
-2227 TTNETSPST
+2227 
-2236 KPPKEVTSGPTT
+2236 
-2248 TSTTVIAETSTSTSQ
+2248 
-2263 PTATG
+2263 
-2268 EETSGPVVITS
+2268 
-2279 NPTTLTTTT
+2279 
-2288 PTTGGTTTVE
+2288 
-2298 ETTTET
+2298 
-2304 ISSTSTKP
+2304 
-2312 PKEVPTGP
+2312 
-2320 TTTSTTVIVE
+2320 
-2330 TSTSTSQPTATGEET
+2330 
-2345 TGPVVITSNPTTL
+2345 
-2358 TTTTIAPTTT
+2358 
-2368 KPTTGGTTTVE
+2368 
-2379 ETTTE
+2379 
-2384 TISSTSTKP
+2384 
-2393 PKEVPTG
+2393 
-2400 PTTTSTTVIVET
+2400 
-2412 STSTSQ
+2412 
-2418 PTATGEETTG
+2418 
-2428 PVVITSNPT
+2428 
-2437 TLTTTTMAP
+2437 
-2446 KTTTPTTGG
+2446 
-2455 TTRIEETTSES
+2455 
-2466 ISSTSTKPPKEIPT
+2466 
-2480 GPTTT
+2480 
-2485 STTVIVETSTSTSQP
+2485 
-2500 TATGEETSGPVVITS
+2500 SGPVVITS

>member
-23 QTVNPTTSVT
+23 QTVSPTTSVT

-169 SLMIQMNEKYRNQ
+169 SLMIEMNDKYRNQ

-257 DKDAFVETCLADLCH
+257 DNDAFVETCLADLCH

-299 PKQWR
+299 PQQWR
-304 TEQFCYKTCPDN
+304 TEQFCYKTCPNN

-330 SNPEA
+330 SNPET
-335 RQLCEDHCTDGCFCP
+335 RQLCEDHCTGGCFCP

-360 SGCIPVSQCLCVHN
+360 SGCIPVSECLCVHN
-374 GQLYK
+374 RQVYK

-427 HGGCSYIL
+427 HGDCSYIL

-490 SQLPLYTAEVTVF
+490 SQLPLYTAEVTIF

-509 IVIQTTLGVQ
+509 IIIQTTLGVQ
-519 LQIQLSPVMQIYITA
+519 LQIQLSPVMQIFITA

-949 GAAQVVRS
+949 GTAQVVRS

-1174 LEGCYPNCPVA
+1174 LEGCYPNCPAA

-1273 SNGTITRNISPCQVT
+1273 ANGTITRNISPCQVT

-1332 STWTSTTMETTTT
+1332 WSSTTMETTPEITIGTITSSLNPSTTTSGASTVTIPNPTTVTTTT
-1345 TVPTTSGEES
+1345 TVPSTTA
-1355 TSTPAETSTK
+1355 TSTTAETSTM
-1365 EETTTETIAS
+1365 EETTTKTIIS
-1375 TKPLKEVTSGP
+1375 TKPPKVVTTGTR
-1386 TTTSTTVNVET
+1386 TTTSHVTTKPSVTKIESITKTLPYFTGTMWPLTTTTQPSTTTESVITGGILTTEPTSQITNTTTSGIFTHNTVSSSSTVNVEA

-1404 TVTGEETSG
+1404 S
-1413 PVVITSNPT
+1413 
-1422 TSTTTSKA
+1422 TSTYTTKA
-1430 PTTPTTGGTSTVEET
+1430 PTTNAEVTTYT
-1445 TTETI
+1445 TTER
-1450 SSTSTKPPKEVPTGP
+1450 STQPPKIVTAGP
-1465 TTTSTTVI
+1465 TTTYTTVI

-1483 TTTGEETTGPVVI
+1483 TTT
-1496 TSNPTTLTTTTIAP
+1496 S
-1510 TTTKPTT
+1510 
-1517 GGTTT
+1517 
-1522 VEETTNETSPSTKP
+1522 
-1536 PKEVTSGP
+1536 
-1544 TTTST
+1544 
-1549 TVIAETSTSTS
+1549 
-1560 QPTATGEE
+1560 
-1568 TSGPVVI
+1568 
-1575 TSNPTTLTTTTPTT
+1575 
-1589 GGTTTVEETTTE
+1589 
-1601 TISSTATKPPKEVP
+1601 
-1615 TSPTTT
+1615 
-1621 STTVIAETSTSTSQ
+1621 
-1635 PTATGEETSGPV
+1635 
-1647 VITSNPTTL
+1647 
-1656 TTTTIAPTTTT
+1656 
-1667 PTTGGTTRI
+1667 
-1676 EETTSESIS
+1676 
-1685 STSTKPPKEVP
+1685 
-1696 TGPTT
+1696 
-1701 TSTTVIVETSTSTSQ
+1701 
-1716 PTATGEETTGPVV
+1716 
-1729 ITSNPTT
+1729 
-1736 LTTTT
+1736 
-1741 IAPTTTKPT
+1741 
-1750 TGGTTTVEETT
+1750 
-1761 TETIS
+1761 
-1766 STSTKP
+1766 
-1772 PKEVPTG
+1772 
-1779 PTTTSTTVIVETS
+1779 
-1792 TSTSQPT
+1792 
-1799 ATGEETTGPVVIT
+1799 
-1812 SNPTTLTTTTI
+1812 
-1823 APTTTKPTTGGTTT
+1823 
-1837 VEETTT
+1837 
-1843 ETISS
+1843 
-1848 TSTKPPK
+1848 
-1855 EVPTGPTTTSTTV
+1855 
-1868 MVETSTSTSQ
+1868 
-1878 PTATGEETTGPVV
+1878 
-1891 ITSNPTTLTT
+1891 
-1901 TTIAPTTTKPTT
+1901 
-1913 GGTTTVE
+1913 
-1920 ETTNETSPS
+1920 
-1929 TKPPKEVT
+1929 
-1937 SGPTTTSTT
+1937 
-1946 VIAETSTSTSQPTA
+1946 
-1960 TGEETSGPVVIT
+1960 
-1972 SNPTTLTTTTIA
+1972 
-1984 PTTTKPTTGGTT
+1984 
-1996 TVEETTN
+1996 
-2003 ETSPST
+2003 
-2009 KPPKEVTSGPTT
+2009 
-2021 TSTTVIAE
+2021 
-2029 TSTSTSQPTATGEE
+2029 
-2043 TSGPVVITS
+2043 
-2052 NPTTLT
+2052 
-2058 TTTPTTGGTTTVEET
+2058 
-2073 TTETISSTA
+2073 
-2082 TKPPKE
+2082 
-2088 VPTSPTTTS
+2088 
-2097 TTVIAETSTST
+2097 
-2108 SQPTATGEETSGP
+2108 
-2121 VVITSNPTTLT
+2121 
-2132 TTTPTT
+2132 
-2138 GGTTTVEETTTET
+2138 
-2151 ISSTSTKPPKEV
+2151 
-2163 TSGPT
+2163 
-2168 TTSTTV
+2168 
-2174 IVETST
+2174 
-2180 STSQPTTTGEETTG
+2180 EETTG

-2216 PTTGGTTTVEE
+2216 PTTGGTTTGEE
-2227 TTNETSPST
+2227 TTNETSPS
-2236 KPPKEVTSGPTT
+2236 
-2248 TSTTVIAETSTSTSQ
+2248 
-2263 PTATG
+2263 
-2268 EETSGPVVITS
+2268 
-2279 NPTTLTTTT
+2279 
-2288 PTTGGTTTVE
+2288 
-2298 ETTTET
+2298 
-2304 ISSTSTKP
+2304 
-2312 PKEVPTGP
+2312 
-2320 TTTSTTVIVE
+2320 
-2330 TSTSTSQPTATGEET
+2330 
-2345 TGPVVITSNPTTL
+2345 
-2358 TTTTIAPTTT
+2358 
-2368 KPTTGGTTTVE
+2368 
-2379 ETTTE
+2379 
-2384 TISSTSTKP
+2384 
-2393 PKEVPTG
+2393 
-2400 PTTTSTTVIVET
+2400 
-2412 STSTSQ
+2412 
-2418 PTATGEETTG
+2418 
-2428 PVVITSNPT
+2428 
-2437 TLTTTTMAP
+2437 
-2446 KTTTPTTGG
+2446 
-2455 TTRIEETTSES
+2455 
-2466 ISSTSTKPPKEIPT
+2466 
-2480 GPTTT
+2480 
-2485 STTVIVETSTSTSQP
+2485 
-2500 TATGEETSGPVVITS
+2500 
-2515 NPTTLTTTTI
+2515 
-2525 APTTTT
+2525 
-2531 PTTGGTTRIEETTSE
+2531 
-2546 SISSTST
+2546 
-2553 KPPKEVPTGPTTTST
+2553 
-2568 TVIVETSTSTSQPTA
+2568 
-2583 TGEETSGPVVITSNP
+2583 
-2598 TTLTTT
+2598 
-2604 TIAPTTTTPTTG
+2604 
-2616 GTTRIE
+2616 
-2622 ETTSE
+2622 
-2627 SISSTS
+2627 
-2633 TKPPKEVPTG
+2633 
-2643 PTTTSTT
+2643 
-2650 VIVETSTSTSQPTA
+2650 
-2664 TGEETSGPVVITS
+2664 
-2677 NPTTLTTT
+2677 
-2685 TIAPTTTTPTTGG
+2685 
-2698 TTTVEETTTETISPT
+2698 
-2713 ATKPPKE
+2713 
-2720 VPTGPTTTSTT
+2720 
-2731 GIVETSTSTS
+2731 
-2741 QPTATGEETS
+2741 
-2751 GPVVITS
+2751 
-2758 NPTTLTTTTPTT
+2758 
-2770 GGTTTVE
+2770 
-2777 ETTTETISSTATKPP
+2777 
-2792 KEVPTGPTTT
+2792 
-2802 STTVI
+2802 
-2807 VETSTSTSQPTTT
+2807 
-2820 GEETTGPVVITSN
+2820 
-2833 PTTLTTTTIAPTT
+2833 
-2846 MTPTTG
+2846 
-2852 GTTTV
+2852 
-2857 EETTTET
+2857 
-2864 ISPTATKPP
+2864 TKPP

-2925 TTMTPTTGG
+2925 TTTTPTTGGTTTVEETTNETSPSTSTKPPKEVPTGPTTTSTTVIAETSTSTSQSTTTGEETTGPVVITSNPTTLTTTTIAPTTTTPTTGGTTTVEETTNETSPSTSTKPPKEVPTGPTTTSTTVIAETSTSTSQSTTTGEETTGPVVITSNPTTVTTTTIAPTATTPTTGGTTTVEETTNETSPSTSTKPPKEVTTGPTTTSTTVIAETSTSTSQSTTTGEETTGPVVITSNPTTLTTTTIAPTTTTPTTGG

-2944 TISPTATKPPKEVP
+2944 TSPSTSTKPPKEVPTGPTTTSTTVIAETSTSTSQSTTTGEETTGPVVITSNPTTVTTTTIAPTTTTPTTGGTTTVEETTNETSPSTSTKPPKEVPTGPTTTSTTVIAETSTSTSQSTTTGEETTGPVVITSNPTTVTTTTIAPTATTPTTGGTTTVEETTTETSPSTSTKPPKEVPTGPTTTSTTVIAETSTSTSQPTTTGEETTGPVVITSNPTTLTTTTIAPTATTPTTGGTTTGEETTNETSPSTKPPKEVP

-2977 QPTTTGEETSGPV
+2977 QPATTGEETTGPVVITSNPTTLTTTTIAPTTTTPTTGGTTTVEETTNETSPSTSTKPPKEVPTGPTTTYTTVIVETSTSTSQPTATGEETTGPVVITSNPTTLTTTIAPTTTTPTTGGTTTVEETTNETSPSTSTTPPKEVPTGPTTTSTTVIAETSTSTSQSTTTGEETTGPVVITSNPTTLTTTTIAPTTTTPTTGGTTTVEETTNETSPSTKPPKEVPTGPTITSTTVIAETSTSTSQSTTTGEETTGPVVITSNPTTLTTTTIAPTTTTPTTGGTTTVEETTTETISTSSTKPPKEVTSGPTTSSTVIVKTSTSTSQPTTTGEETSGPV
-2990 VKTSNPTTLTTTTE
+2990 VITSNPTTLTTTTE
-3004 VTTPTTGVTTTVEET
+3004 VTTPTTGGTTTVEET
-3019 TTETISTTSTKPPK
+3019 TTETIPSTSTKPPK

-3051 TSQPSTTSI
+3051 TSQPSTTST

-3529 NQTEMINKTKE
+3529 NQTQMINKTKE

-3606 PICNETGSR
+3606 PICNETGYR

-3904 KTTAT
+3904 KTTAA
-3909 PGTTRQRRRRR
+3909 PGTTRKRRRRR

>member
-2304 ISSTSTKP
+2304 ISSTATKP
-2312 PKEVPTGP
+2312 PKEVPTSPTTTSTTVIAETSTSTSQPTATGEETSGPVVITSNPTTLTTTTPTTGGTTTVEETTTETISSTSTKPPKEVTSGP

-2330 TSTSTSQPTATGEET
+2330 TSTSTSQPTTTGEET

-2400 PTTTSTTVIVET
+2400 PTTTSTTV
-2412 STSTSQ
+2412 
-2418 PTATGEETTG
+2418 
-2428 PVVITSNPT
+2428 
-2437 TLTTTTMAP
+2437 
-2446 KTTTPTTGG
+2446 
-2455 TTRIEETTSES
+2455 
-2466 ISSTSTKPPKEIPT
+2466 
-2480 GPTTT
+2480 
-2485 STTVIVETSTSTSQP
+2485 
-2500 TATGEETSGPVVITS
+2500 
-2515 NPTTLTTTTI
+2515 
-2525 APTTTT
+2525 
-2531 PTTGGTTRIEETTSE
+2531 
-2546 SISSTST
+2546 
-2553 KPPKEVPTGPTTTST
+2553 
-2568 TVIVETSTSTSQPTA
+2568 
-2583 TGEETSGPVVITSNP
+2583 
-2598 TTLTTT
+2598 
-2604 TIAPTTTTPTTG
+2604 
-2616 GTTRIE
+2616 
-2622 ETTSE
+2622 
-2627 SISSTS
+2627 
-2633 TKPPKEVPTG
+2633 
-2643 PTTTSTT
+2643 
-2650 VIVETSTSTSQPTA
+2650 
-2664 TGEETSGPVVITS
+2664 
-2677 NPTTLTTT
+2677 
-2685 TIAPTTTTPTTGG
+2685 
-2698 TTTVEETTTETISPT
+2698 
-2713 ATKPPKE
+2713 
-2720 VPTGPTTTSTT
+2720 
-2731 GIVETSTSTS
+2731 IVETSTSTS

>member
-23 QTVNPTTSVT
+23 QTVSPTTSVT

-46 GMNASHNDQVCS
+46 GVNASHNDQVCS

-121 ELSKGVVVVNG
+121 ELSKGGVVVNG
-132 QTVTLPVSLSG
+132 QTVTLPFSLSG
-143 VSIMKTTSNVKVV
+143 VSIVKTTSNVKVV

-169 SLMIQMNEKYRNQ
+169 SLMIEMNEKYRNQ

-190 NEVQTYNEFI
+190 NEVQTYSEFI
-200 INGGKLSS
+200 INGGELSS

-228 LTSDES
+228 LTSVES

-257 DKDAFVETCLADLCH
+257 DMDAFIKTCLADLCH

-277 NSFCLCNTI
+277 KSFCLCNTI

-299 PKQWR
+299 PQQWR
-304 TEQFCYKTCPDN
+304 TEQFCYKTCPFN
-316 MEYQECGSPCVDTC
+316 MEHQECGSPCVDTC

-335 RQLCEDHCTDGCFCP
+335 SQLCEDHCTDGCFCP
-350 LGTVFDDVNN
+350 LGTVFDDVSN
-360 SGCIPVSQCLCVHN
+360 SGCIPLSECLCVHN
-374 GQLYK
+374 GQVYK

-388 KECTCAG
+388 KECTCTG

-427 HGGCSYIL
+427 HGDCSYIL

-450 VKCGLTDTETCMRA
+450 VKCGLTDTQTCMRA

-475 IRVQSCGSVFVNQIL
+475 IQVQSSGSVLVNQIL
-490 SQLPLYTAEVTVF
+490 SQLPLYTAEVTIF

-534 ISSYKGTTCGLC
+534 ISAYKGTTCGLC
-546 GNYNNVQA
+546 GNYNDVQA
-554 DDFRVISGLVEGTA
+554 DEFRVISGLVEGTA
-568 VAFANTWKTMSS
+568 VAFANTWKTMAS

-664 TGWRDTICNT
+664 SGWRDTICNK
-674 FATCP
+674 FAACP
-679 SQTVYTYNMTSCG
+679 RQTVYTYNMTSCG

-701 DQSCQVE
+701 DQSCQVK

-767 GEARLFICTLPMVF
+767 GGARPSSTFEINQGDSSNSLCTVPMVF
-781 FNCSTVPPGVSGS
+781 FNCSTAPPGASGS

-817 CPNGL
+817 CPTGL
-822 VSDGNGDCIKEELCP
+822 VSDGNRDCIKEELCP
-837 CAHNGATYQA
+837 CSHNGATYQA

-857 CTCKDRQWQ
+857 CICKDRQWQ
-866 CTTNLCDG
+866 CTTHLCDG

-949 GAAQVVRS
+949 GTAQVVRS

-1001 GLVCGLCGNYDGN
+1001 GQVCGLCGNYDGN

-1040 SSCPSVSAVAHPCAS
+1040 SSCPSVSAVVHPCAS

-1070 NSDVFTACQ
+1070 NSDVFAACQ

-1174 LEGCYPNCPVA
+1174 LEGCYPNCPAA

-1239 NDCTCLHNGKQHPY
+1239 NDCTCLYNGKQHPY

-1273 SNGTITRNISPCQVT
+1273 ANGTITRNISPCQVT

-1305 ATTTQTSTTTLKPT
+1305 ATTTLKPT
-1319 TVFHFSTPEPTST
+1319 TVFHFTTPEPTST
-1332 STWTSTTMETTTT
+1332 WSSTTMEMTPKITTSSSLNPSTTSSGSSTVTIPKPTTVTTTT
-1345 TVPTTSGEES
+1345 MVPTTSGEV
-1355 TSTPAETSTK
+1355 ATK
-1365 EETTTETIAS
+1365 EETTTETI
-1375 TKPLKEVTSGP
+1375 
-1386 TTTSTTVNVET
+1386 
-1397 STSTSQP
+1397 
-1404 TVTGEETSG
+1404 
-1413 PVVITSNPT
+1413 
-1422 TSTTTSKA
+1422 
-1430 PTTPTTGGTSTVEET
+1430 
-1445 TTETI
+1445 
-1450 SSTSTKPPKEVPTGP
+1450 TSTKPPKLVTTGMATTTSHVTTKPSVTSIAPITKTLPHLTGTLWPLTSTTQPSTTTESVFTGGKLTTEPHSQITNTITSGIFTHTTASSSTTENVEASTSTSQSSTSITTTKSTTTTAEVTTQPPKIATAGP

-1473 VETSTSTSQP
+1473 VETSTSTSQS
-1483 TTTGEETTGPVVI
+1483 TITGEETTGPVGI
-1496 TSNPTTLTTTTIAP
+1496 TSSPMTSTTTTNAP
-1510 TTTKPTT
+1510 TTNA
-1517 GGTTT
+1517 
-1522 VEETTNETSPSTKP
+1522 EE
-1536 PKEVTSGP
+1536 
-1544 TTTST
+1544 
-1549 TVIAETSTSTS
+1549 I
-1560 QPTATGEE
+1560 
-1568 TSGPVVI
+1568 
-1575 TSNPTTLTTTTPTT
+1575 TPTT
-1589 GGTTTVEETTTE
+1589 GGTTTVQVTTTE
-1601 TISSTATKPPKEVP
+1601 
-1615 TSPTTT
+1615 
-1621 STTVIAETSTSTSQ
+1621 
-1635 PTATGEETSGPV
+1635 
-1647 VITSNPTTL
+1647 
-1656 TTTTIAPTTTT
+1656 
-1667 PTTGGTTRI
+1667 
-1676 EETTSESIS
+1676 SIP
-1685 STSTKPPKEVP
+1685 STSTKPPKELT

-1701 TSTTVIVETSTSTSQ
+1701 TSTTVIVETSTSTPQ
-1716 PTATGEETTGPVV
+1716 PTSTGEGTPGTVG

-1736 LTTTT
+1736 STTTT
-1741 IAPTTTKPT
+1741 NAPTTNVEEITPT

-1761 TETIS
+1761 TESIP

-1772 PKEVPTG
+1772 PKEFTTG

-1792 TSTSQPT
+1792 TSTPQPT
-1799 ATGEETTGPVVIT
+1799 STGEETTGPVGIT
-1812 SNPTTLTTTTI
+1812 SNPTTSTTTTAEVI
-1823 APTTTKPTTGGTTT
+1823 TPTTGGTTK

-1843 ETISS
+1843 ETIPS

-1855 EVPTGPTTTSTTV
+1855 EFT
-1868 MVETSTSTSQ
+1868 
-1878 PTATGEETTGPVV
+1878 
-1891 ITSNPTTLTT
+1891 
-1901 TTIAPTTTKPTT
+1901 
-1913 GGTTTVE
+1913 
-1920 ETTNETSPS
+1920 
-1929 TKPPKEVT
+1929 
-1937 SGPTTTSTT
+1937 
-1946 VIAETSTSTSQPTA
+1946 
-1960 TGEETSGPVVIT
+1960 
-1972 SNPTTLTTTTIA
+1972 
-1984 PTTTKPTTGGTT
+1984 
-1996 TVEETTN
+1996 
-2003 ETSPST
+2003 
-2009 KPPKEVTSGPTT
+2009 
-2021 TSTTVIAE
+2021 
-2029 TSTSTSQPTATGEE
+2029 
-2043 TSGPVVITS
+2043 
-2052 NPTTLT
+2052 
-2058 TTTPTTGGTTTVEET
+2058 
-2073 TTETISSTA
+2073 
-2082 TKPPKE
+2082 
-2088 VPTSPTTTS
+2088 
-2097 TTVIAETSTST
+2097 
-2108 SQPTATGEETSGP
+2108 
-2121 VVITSNPTTLT
+2121 
-2132 TTTPTT
+2132 
-2138 GGTTTVEETTTET
+2138 
-2151 ISSTSTKPPKEV
+2151 
-2163 TSGPT
+2163 
-2168 TTSTTV
+2168 
-2174 IVETST
+2174 
-2180 STSQPTTTGEETTG
+2180 
-2194 PVVITSN
+2194 
-2201 PTTLTTTT
+2201 
-2209 IAPTTTT
+2209 
-2216 PTTGGTTTVEE
+2216 
-2227 TTNETSPST
+2227 
-2236 KPPKEVTSGPTT
+2236 
-2248 TSTTVIAETSTSTSQ
+2248 
-2263 PTATG
+2263 
-2268 EETSGPVVITS
+2268 
-2279 NPTTLTTTT
+2279 
-2288 PTTGGTTTVE
+2288 
-2298 ETTTET
+2298 
-2304 ISSTSTKP
+2304 
-2312 PKEVPTGP
+2312 TGP

-2330 TSTSTSQPTATGEET
+2330 TSTSTPQPTSTGEGT
-2345 TGPVVITSNPTTL
+2345 PGTVGITSNPTTS
-2358 TTTTIAPTTT
+2358 TTTTNAPTTNVEEIT
-2368 KPTTGGTTTVE
+2368 PTTGGTTTVE
-2379 ETTTE
+2379 VTTTE
-2384 TISSTSTKP
+2384 SIPSTSTKP
-2393 PKEVPTG
+2393 PKEFTTG

-2412 STSTSQ
+2412 STSTPQ
-2418 PTATGEETTG
+2418 PTSTGEGTPGTVG
-2428 PVVITSNPT
+2428 ITSNPT
-2437 TLTTTTMAP
+2437 TSTTTTNAP
-2446 KTTTPTTGG
+2446 TTNVEEITPTTGG
-2455 TTRIEETTSES
+2455 TTTVEETTTES
-2466 ISSTSTKPPKEIPT
+2466 IPSTSTKPPKEFTT

-2485 STTVIVETSTSTSQP
+2485 STTVIVETSTSTPQP
-2500 TATGEETSGPVVITS
+2500 TSTGEGTPGTVGITS
-2515 NPTTLTTTTI
+2515 NPTTSTTTTN
-2525 APTTTT
+2525 APTTNVEEIT
-2531 PTTGGTTRIEETTSE
+2531 PTTGGTTTVQVTTTE
-2546 SISSTST
+2546 SIPSTST
-2553 KPPKEVPTGPTTTST
+2553 KPPKELTTGPTTTST
-2568 TVIVETSTSTSQPTA
+2568 TVIVETSTSTPQPTS
-2583 TGEETSGPVVITSNP
+2583 TGEGTPGTVGITSNP
-2598 TTLTTT
+2598 TTSTTT
-2604 TIAPTTTTPTTG
+2604 TNAPTTNVEEITPTTG
-2616 GTTRIE
+2616 GTTTVE
-2622 ETTSE
+2622 ETTTE
-2627 SISSTS
+2627 SIPSTS
-2633 TKPPKEVPTG
+2633 TKPPKEFTTG

-2650 VIVETSTSTSQPTA
+2650 VIVETSTSTPQPTS
-2664 TGEETSGPVVITS
+2664 TGEETTVPVGITS
-2677 NPTTLTTT
+2677 NPTTSTTT
-2685 TIAPTTTTPTTGG
+2685 TNAPTTNVEEITPTTGG
-2698 TTTVEETTTETISPT
+2698 TTTVEVTTTESIPSTS
-2713 ATKPPKE
+2713 TKPPKE
-2720 VPTGPTTTSTT
+2720 FT
-2731 GIVETSTSTS
+2731 
-2741 QPTATGEETS
+2741 
-2751 GPVVITS
+2751 
-2758 NPTTLTTTTPTT
+2758 
-2770 GGTTTVE
+2770 
-2777 ETTTETISSTATKPP
+2777 
-2792 KEVPTGPTTT
+2792 TGPTTT

-2807 VETSTSTSQPTTT
+2807 VETSTSTPQPTST
-2820 GEETTGPVVITSN
+2820 GEGTPGTVGITSN
-2833 PTTLTTTTIAPTT
+2833 PTTSTTTNAPTT
-2846 MTPTTG
+2846 NVEEITPTTG

-2857 EETTTET
+2857 EVTTTESIPST
-2864 ISPTATKPP
+2864 STKPP
-2873 KEVPTGPTTT
+2873 KEFTTGPTTT
-2883 STTVIVETSTSTSQ
+2883 STTVIVETSTSTPQ
-2897 PATTGEETTG
+2897 PTSTGEETTG
-2907 PVVIT
+2907 PVGIT
-2912 SNPTTLTTTTIAP
+2912 SNPTTSTTTTAEVI
-2925 TTMTPTTGG
+2925 TPTTGG

-2944 TISPTATKPPKEVP
+2944 SIPSTSTKPPKEFT

-2971 TSTSTS
+2971 TSTSTP
-2977 QPTTTGEETSGPV
+2977 QPTSTGEETTVPV
-2990 VKTSNPTTLTTTTE
+2990 GITSNPTTSTTTTNAPTTNVE
-3004 VTTPTTGVTTTVEET
+3004 EITPTTGGTTTVEVTTTESIPSTSTKPPKEFTTGPTTTSTTVIVETSTSTPQPTSTGEGTPGTVGITSNPTTSTTTNAPTTNVEEITPTTGGTTTVEVTTTESIPSTSTKPPKEFTTGPTTTSTTVIVETSTSTPQPTSTGEETTGPVGITSNPTTSTTTTAEVITPTTGGTTKVEETTTETIPSTSTKPPKEFTTGPTTTSTTVIVETSTSTPQPTSTGEETTVPVGITSNPTTSTTTTAEVITPTTGGTTKVEETTTESIPSTSTTPPKEFTTGPTTTSTTVIVETSTSTPQPTSTGEGTPGTVGITSNPTTSTTTTNAPTTNVEEITPTTGGTTTVEET
-3019 TTETISTTSTKPPK
+3019 TTESIPSTSTKPPK
-3033 EATTGPI
+3033 EFTTGPTTTSTTVIVETSTSTPQPTSTGEETTGPVGI
-3040 TYSTTAEVVTL
+3040 TSNPTTSTTTTNAPTTNVEEITPTTGGTTTVEVTTTESIPSTSTKPPKEFTTGPTTTSTTVIVETSTSTPQPTSTGEETTGPVGITSNPTTSTTTTAEVITPTTGGTTTFEETTTESIPSTSTKPPKEFTTGPTTTSTTVIVETSTSTPQPTSTGEEIPGTVGITSNPTTSTTTTNAPTTNVEEITPTTGGTTTVEETTTESIPSTSTTPPKVVTTGPTTSSTTYIIVTSSS
-3051 TSQPSTTSI
+3051 TSQPSTTST
-3060 ETTEPVVITGPLETT
+3060 ETTEPVVITGTLSTT
-3075 RNPSTSPQVIITPTS
+3075 TPSASPQVIITPTS
-3090 QVVTTSQ
+3090 QAVTTSQ
-3097 CMCIVNGT
+3097 CICNVNGT

-3113 YNVTDGSGWCFTAYC
+3113 YNVTDASGWCFTAYC

-3170 TSIQPPRKNGESWQL
+3170 TSVQPPKKNGESWQL
-3185 NRCTTAICQD
+3185 NSCTTAVCQD

-3297 HYNSYEVILTQ
+3297 HYKSYEVILTQ
-3308 QRSGETTE
+3308 QRSGDTTE

-3346 EIPDLKVQVSYKGSS
+3346 EITDLKVQVSYKGSS

-3420 PPPSTSP
+3420 PPSTTTATPSTSP
-3427 TPCKTAV
+3427 TPCKTV
-3434 CEIMNSKVFE
+3434 ICEIMNSKVFE

-3452 DAFVQACRSDVCY
+3452 DAFIQACRSDVCN
-3465 NANSS
+3465 NAISS

-3485 ICIEWRKFTHGECE
+3485 ICIDWRKSTDGECE

-3509 PCGPAVEPTCNTRYN
+3509 PCGPAVEPTCNTKYN

-3529 NQTEMINKTKE
+3529 NQTQMTNKTKE

-3557 CVVSCGCTGPDGNPQ
+3557 CVVSCGCTGPDGNPK

-3586 CDMDSVIVQCQ
+3586 CDMDSMIVQCQ

-3606 PICNETGSR
+3606 PICNETGYR

-3647 EAIISTSNSS
+3647 EAIISTSISS

-3679 GAEVPK
+3679 GAEVPE

-3740 VNMPDKTKHTMQVNE
+3740 VTMPDKTKHTIQVNE
-3755 TWSPPGDKCVMYTC
+3755 TWSPPGDKCVKYTC
-3769 DKSDDQYIP
+3769 EKTGGQYIP
-3778 VEVKTVCPDFSPE
+3778 GEVKTVCPAFSPE
-3791 ICVPGTE
+3791 KCVPGTE

-3804 CCKTCTERRNV
+3804 CCKTCTERSNV

-3828 GCVTAEPVEINSCS
+3828 GCATSEPVEINSCS

-3876 LLCPDGSKVKHSYI
+3876 LMCPDGSKVKHSYI

-3904 KTTAT
+3904 GTTTA
-3909 PGTTRQRRRRR
+3909 PGTTRPRRRRR

>member
-1972 SNPTTLTTTTIA
+1972 SNPTTLTTTT
-1984 PTTTKPTTGGTT
+1984 
-1996 TVEETTN
+1996 
-2003 ETSPST
+2003 
-2009 KPPKEVTSGPTT
+2009 
-2021 TSTTVIAE
+2021 
-2029 TSTSTSQPTATGEE
+2029 
-2043 TSGPVVITS
+2043 
-2052 NPTTLT
+2052 
-2058 TTTPTTGGTTTVEET
+2058 PTTGGTTTVEET

-2088 VPTSPTTTS
+2088 VPT
-2097 TTVIAETSTST
+2097 
-2108 SQPTATGEETSGP
+2108 
-2121 VVITSNPTTLT
+2121 
-2132 TTTPTT
+2132 
-2138 GGTTTVEETTTET
+2138 
-2151 ISSTSTKPPKEV
+2151 
-2163 TSGPT
+2163 GPT

-2248 TSTTVIAETSTSTSQ
+2248 TSTTVIA
-2263 PTATG
+2263 
-2268 EETSGPVVITS
+2268 
-2279 NPTTLTTTT
+2279 
-2288 PTTGGTTTVE
+2288 
-2298 ETTTET
+2298 
-2304 ISSTSTKP
+2304 
-2312 PKEVPTGP
+2312 
-2320 TTTSTTVIVE
+2320 
-2330 TSTSTSQPTATGEET
+2330 
-2345 TGPVVITSNPTTL
+2345 
-2358 TTTTIAPTTT
+2358 
-2368 KPTTGGTTTVE
+2368 
-2379 ETTTE
+2379 
-2384 TISSTSTKP
+2384 
-2393 PKEVPTG
+2393 
-2400 PTTTSTTVIVET
+2400 
-2412 STSTSQ
+2412 
-2418 PTATGEETTG
+2418 
-2428 PVVITSNPT
+2428 
-2437 TLTTTTMAP
+2437 
-2446 KTTTPTTGG
+2446 
-2455 TTRIEETTSES
+2455 
-2466 ISSTSTKPPKEIPT
+2466 
-2480 GPTTT
+2480 
-2485 STTVIVETSTSTSQP
+2485 ETSTSTSQP

>member
-1972 SNPTTLTTTTIA
+1972 SNPTTLTTTT
-1984 PTTTKPTTGGTT
+1984 
-1996 TVEETTN
+1996 
-2003 ETSPST
+2003 
-2009 KPPKEVTSGPTT
+2009 
-2021 TSTTVIAE
+2021 
-2029 TSTSTSQPTATGEE
+2029 
-2043 TSGPVVITS
+2043 
-2052 NPTTLT
+2052 
-2058 TTTPTTGGTTTVEET
+2058 PTTGGTTTVEET

-2088 VPTSPTTTS
+2088 VPT
-2097 TTVIAETSTST
+2097 
-2108 SQPTATGEETSGP
+2108 
-2121 VVITSNPTTLT
+2121 
-2132 TTTPTT
+2132 
-2138 GGTTTVEETTTET
+2138 
-2151 ISSTSTKPPKEV
+2151 
-2163 TSGPT
+2163 GPT

-2288 PTTGGTTTVE
+2288 
-2298 ETTTET
+2298 
-2304 ISSTSTKP
+2304 
-2312 PKEVPTGP
+2312 
-2320 TTTSTTVIVE
+2320 
-2330 TSTSTSQPTATGEET
+2330 
-2345 TGPVVITSNPTTL
+2345 
-2358 TTTTIAPTTT
+2358 
-2368 KPTTGGTTTVE
+2368 PTTGGTTTVE

>member
-1716 PTATGEETTGPVV
+1716 PTATGEETSGPVV

-1741 IAPTTTKPT
+1741 PT

-1772 PKEVPTG
+1772 PKEVTSG

-1799 ATGEETTGPVVIT
+1799 TTGEETT
-1812 SNPTTLTTTTI
+1812 
-1823 APTTTKPTTGGTTT
+1823 
-1837 VEETTT
+1837 
-1843 ETISS
+1843 
-1848 TSTKPPK
+1848 
-1855 EVPTGPTTTSTTV
+1855 
-1868 MVETSTSTSQ
+1868 
-1878 PTATGEETTGPVV
+1878 
-1891 ITSNPTTLTT
+1891 
-1901 TTIAPTTTKPTT
+1901 
-1913 GGTTTVE
+1913 
-1920 ETTNETSPS
+1920 
-1929 TKPPKEVT
+1929 
-1937 SGPTTTSTT
+1937 
-1946 VIAETSTSTSQPTA
+1946 
-1960 TGEETSGPVVIT
+1960 GPVVIT

-2073 TTETISSTA
+2073 TTETISSTS

-2088 VPTSPTTTS
+2088 VPTGPTTTS
-2097 TTVIAETSTST
+2097 TTVMVETSTST
-2108 SQPTATGEETSGP
+2108 SQPTATGEETTGP

-2132 TTTPTT
+2132 TTTIAPTTTKPTT

-2180 STSQPTTTGEETTG
+2180 STSQPTATGEETTG

-2209 IAPTTTT
+2209 IAPTTT
-2216 PTTGGTTTVEE
+2216 
-2227 TTNETSPST
+2227 
-2236 KPPKEVTSGPTT
+2236 K
-2248 TSTTVIAETSTSTSQ
+2248 
-2263 PTATG
+2263 
-2268 EETSGPVVITS
+2268 
-2279 NPTTLTTTT
+2279 

>member
-23 QTVNPTTSVT
+23 QTVSPTTSVT

-169 SLMIQMNEKYRNQ
+169 SLMIEMNDKYRNQ

-257 DKDAFVETCLADLCH
+257 DNDAFVETCLADLCH

-299 PKQWR
+299 PQQWR
-304 TEQFCYKTCPDN
+304 TEQFCYKTCPNN

-330 SNPEA
+330 SNPET
-335 RQLCEDHCTDGCFCP
+335 RQLCEDHCTGGCFCP

-360 SGCIPVSQCLCVHN
+360 SGCIPVSECLCVHN
-374 GQLYK
+374 RQVYK

-427 HGGCSYIL
+427 HGDCSYIL

-490 SQLPLYTAEVTVF
+490 SQLPLYTAEVTIF

-509 IVIQTTLGVQ
+509 IIIQTTLGVQ
-519 LQIQLSPVMQIYITA
+519 LQIQLSPVMQIFITA

-949 GAAQVVRS
+949 GTAQVVRS

-1174 LEGCYPNCPVA
+1174 LEGCYPNCPAA

-1273 SNGTITRNISPCQVT
+1273 ANGTITRNISPCQVT

-1332 STWTSTTMETTTT
+1332 WSSTTMETTPEITIGTITSSLNPSTTTSGASTVTIPNPTTVTTTT
-1345 TVPTTSGEES
+1345 TVPSTTA
-1355 TSTPAETSTK
+1355 TSTTAETSTM
-1365 EETTTETIAS
+1365 EETTTKTIIS
-1375 TKPLKEVTSGP
+1375 TKPPKVVTTGTR
-1386 TTTSTTVNVET
+1386 TTTSHVTTKPSVTKIESITKTLPYFTGTMWPLTTTTQPSTTTESVITGGILTTEPTSQITNTTTSGIFTHNTVSSSSTVNVEA

-1404 TVTGEETSG
+1404 S
-1413 PVVITSNPT
+1413 
-1422 TSTTTSKA
+1422 TSTYTTKA
-1430 PTTPTTGGTSTVEET
+1430 PTTNAEVTTYT
-1445 TTETI
+1445 TTER
-1450 SSTSTKPPKEVPTGP
+1450 STQPPKIVTAGP
-1465 TTTSTTVI
+1465 TTTYTTVI

-1483 TTTGEETTGPVVI
+1483 TTT
-1496 TSNPTTLTTTTIAP
+1496 S
-1510 TTTKPTT
+1510 
-1517 GGTTT
+1517 
-1522 VEETTNETSPSTKP
+1522 
-1536 PKEVTSGP
+1536 
-1544 TTTST
+1544 
-1549 TVIAETSTSTS
+1549 
-1560 QPTATGEE
+1560 
-1568 TSGPVVI
+1568 
-1575 TSNPTTLTTTTPTT
+1575 
-1589 GGTTTVEETTTE
+1589 
-1601 TISSTATKPPKEVP
+1601 
-1615 TSPTTT
+1615 
-1621 STTVIAETSTSTSQ
+1621 
-1635 PTATGEETSGPV
+1635 
-1647 VITSNPTTL
+1647 
-1656 TTTTIAPTTTT
+1656 
-1667 PTTGGTTRI
+1667 
-1676 EETTSESIS
+1676 
-1685 STSTKPPKEVP
+1685 
-1696 TGPTT
+1696 
-1701 TSTTVIVETSTSTSQ
+1701 
-1716 PTATGEETTGPVV
+1716 
-1729 ITSNPTT
+1729 
-1736 LTTTT
+1736 
-1741 IAPTTTKPT
+1741 
-1750 TGGTTTVEETT
+1750 
-1761 TETIS
+1761 
-1766 STSTKP
+1766 
-1772 PKEVPTG
+1772 
-1779 PTTTSTTVIVETS
+1779 
-1792 TSTSQPT
+1792 
-1799 ATGEETTGPVVIT
+1799 
-1812 SNPTTLTTTTI
+1812 
-1823 APTTTKPTTGGTTT
+1823 
-1837 VEETTT
+1837 
-1843 ETISS
+1843 
-1848 TSTKPPK
+1848 
-1855 EVPTGPTTTSTTV
+1855 
-1868 MVETSTSTSQ
+1868 
-1878 PTATGEETTGPVV
+1878 
-1891 ITSNPTTLTT
+1891 
-1901 TTIAPTTTKPTT
+1901 
-1913 GGTTTVE
+1913 
-1920 ETTNETSPS
+1920 
-1929 TKPPKEVT
+1929 
-1937 SGPTTTSTT
+1937 
-1946 VIAETSTSTSQPTA
+1946 
-1960 TGEETSGPVVIT
+1960 
-1972 SNPTTLTTTTIA
+1972 
-1984 PTTTKPTTGGTT
+1984 
-1996 TVEETTN
+1996 
-2003 ETSPST
+2003 
-2009 KPPKEVTSGPTT
+2009 
-2021 TSTTVIAE
+2021 
-2029 TSTSTSQPTATGEE
+2029 
-2043 TSGPVVITS
+2043 
-2052 NPTTLT
+2052 
-2058 TTTPTTGGTTTVEET
+2058 
-2073 TTETISSTA
+2073 
-2082 TKPPKE
+2082 
-2088 VPTSPTTTS
+2088 
-2097 TTVIAETSTST
+2097 
-2108 SQPTATGEETSGP
+2108 
-2121 VVITSNPTTLT
+2121 
-2132 TTTPTT
+2132 
-2138 GGTTTVEETTTET
+2138 
-2151 ISSTSTKPPKEV
+2151 
-2163 TSGPT
+2163 
-2168 TTSTTV
+2168 
-2174 IVETST
+2174 
-2180 STSQPTTTGEETTG
+2180 EETTG

-2216 PTTGGTTTVEE
+2216 PTTGGTTTGEE
-2227 TTNETSPST
+2227 TTNETSPS
-2236 KPPKEVTSGPTT
+2236 
-2248 TSTTVIAETSTSTSQ
+2248 
-2263 PTATG
+2263 
-2268 EETSGPVVITS
+2268 
-2279 NPTTLTTTT
+2279 
-2288 PTTGGTTTVE
+2288 
-2298 ETTTET
+2298 
-2304 ISSTSTKP
+2304 
-2312 PKEVPTGP
+2312 
-2320 TTTSTTVIVE
+2320 
-2330 TSTSTSQPTATGEET
+2330 
-2345 TGPVVITSNPTTL
+2345 
-2358 TTTTIAPTTT
+2358 
-2368 KPTTGGTTTVE
+2368 
-2379 ETTTE
+2379 
-2384 TISSTSTKP
+2384 
-2393 PKEVPTG
+2393 
-2400 PTTTSTTVIVET
+2400 
-2412 STSTSQ
+2412 
-2418 PTATGEETTG
+2418 
-2428 PVVITSNPT
+2428 
-2437 TLTTTTMAP
+2437 
-2446 KTTTPTTGG
+2446 
-2455 TTRIEETTSES
+2455 
-2466 ISSTSTKPPKEIPT
+2466 
-2480 GPTTT
+2480 
-2485 STTVIVETSTSTSQP
+2485 
-2500 TATGEETSGPVVITS
+2500 
-2515 NPTTLTTTTI
+2515 
-2525 APTTTT
+2525 
-2531 PTTGGTTRIEETTSE
+2531 
-2546 SISSTST
+2546 
-2553 KPPKEVPTGPTTTST
+2553 
-2568 TVIVETSTSTSQPTA
+2568 
-2583 TGEETSGPVVITSNP
+2583 
-2598 TTLTTT
+2598 
-2604 TIAPTTTTPTTG
+2604 
-2616 GTTRIE
+2616 
-2622 ETTSE
+2622 
-2627 SISSTS
+2627 
-2633 TKPPKEVPTG
+2633 
-2643 PTTTSTT
+2643 
-2650 VIVETSTSTSQPTA
+2650 
-2664 TGEETSGPVVITS
+2664 
-2677 NPTTLTTT
+2677 
-2685 TIAPTTTTPTTGG
+2685 
-2698 TTTVEETTTETISPT
+2698 
-2713 ATKPPKE
+2713 
-2720 VPTGPTTTSTT
+2720 
-2731 GIVETSTSTS
+2731 
-2741 QPTATGEETS
+2741 
-2751 GPVVITS
+2751 
-2758 NPTTLTTTTPTT
+2758 
-2770 GGTTTVE
+2770 
-2777 ETTTETISSTATKPP
+2777 
-2792 KEVPTGPTTT
+2792 
-2802 STTVI
+2802 
-2807 VETSTSTSQPTTT
+2807 
-2820 GEETTGPVVITSN
+2820 
-2833 PTTLTTTTIAPTT
+2833 
-2846 MTPTTG
+2846 
-2852 GTTTV
+2852 
-2857 EETTTET
+2857 
-2864 ISPTATKPP
+2864 TKPP

-2925 TTMTPTTGG
+2925 TTTTPTTGGTTTVEETTNETSPSTSTKPPKEVPTGPTTTSTTVIAETSTSTSQSTTTGEETTGPVVITSNPTTVTTTTIAPTTTTPTTGGTTTVEETTNETSPSTKPPKVVTTGTRTTTSHVTTKPSVTKIESITKTLPYFTGTMWPLTTTTQPSTTTESVITGGILTTEPTSQITNTTTSGIFTHNTVSSSTTVNVEASTSTSQPSTSTYTTKAPTTNAEVTTYTTTERSTQPPKIVTAGPTTTYTTVIVETSTSTSQPTTTSEETTGPVVITSNPTTLTTTTIAPTTTTPTTGGTTTVEETTNETSPSTSTKPPKEVPTGPTTTSTTVIAETSTSTSQSTTTGEETTGPVVITSNPTTLTTTTIAPTTTTPTTGG

-2944 TISPTATKPPKEVP
+2944 TISSTATKPPKEVPTGPTTTSTTVIAETSTSTSQPTTTGEETTGPVVITSNPTTVTTTTIAPTATTPTTGGTTTGEETTNETSPSTKPPKEVP

-2977 QPTTTGEETSGPV
+2977 QPATTGEETTGPVVITSNPTTLTTTTIAPTTTTPTTGGTTTVEETTNETSPSTSTKPPKEVPTGPTTTYTTVIVETSTSTSQPTATGEETTGPVVITSNPTTLTTTIAPTTTTPTTGGTTTVEETTNETSPSTSTTPPKEVPTGPTTTSTTVIAETSTSTSQSTTTGEETTGPVVITSNPTTLTTTTIAPTTTTPTTGGTTTVEETTNETSPSTKPPKEVPTGPTITSTTVIAETSTSTSQSTTTGEETTGPVVITSNPTTLTTTTIAPTTTTPTTGGTTTVEETTTETISTSSTKPPKEVTSGPTTSSTVIVKTSTSTSQPTTTGEETSGPV
-2990 VKTSNPTTLTTTTE
+2990 VITSNPTTLTTTTE
-3004 VTTPTTGVTTTVEET
+3004 VTTPTTGGTTTVEET
-3019 TTETISTTSTKPPK
+3019 TTETIPSTSTKPPK

-3051 TSQPSTTSI
+3051 TSQPSTTST

-3529 NQTEMINKTKE
+3529 NQTQMINKTKE

-3606 PICNETGSR
+3606 PICNETGYR

-3904 KTTAT
+3904 KTTAA
-3909 PGTTRQRRRRR
+3909 PGTTRKRRRRR

>member
-2304 ISSTSTKP
+2304 ISSTATKP
-2312 PKEVPTGP
+2312 PKEVPTSP
-2320 TTTSTTVIVE
+2320 TTTSTTVI
-2330 TSTSTSQPTATGEET
+2330 A
-2345 TGPVVITSNPTTL
+2345 
-2358 TTTTIAPTTT
+2358 
-2368 KPTTGGTTTVE
+2368 
-2379 ETTTE
+2379 
-2384 TISSTSTKP
+2384 
-2393 PKEVPTG
+2393 
-2400 PTTTSTTVIVET
+2400 
-2412 STSTSQ
+2412 
-2418 PTATGEETTG
+2418 
-2428 PVVITSNPT
+2428 
-2437 TLTTTTMAP
+2437 
-2446 KTTTPTTGG
+2446 
-2455 TTRIEETTSES
+2455 
-2466 ISSTSTKPPKEIPT
+2466 
-2480 GPTTT
+2480 
-2485 STTVIVETSTSTSQP
+2485 
-2500 TATGEETSGPVVITS
+2500 
-2515 NPTTLTTTTI
+2515 
-2525 APTTTT
+2525 
-2531 PTTGGTTRIEETTSE
+2531 
-2546 SISSTST
+2546 
-2553 KPPKEVPTGPTTTST
+2553 
-2568 TVIVETSTSTSQPTA
+2568 ETSTSTSQPTA

>member
-1799 ATGEETTGPVVIT
+1799 ATGEET
-1812 SNPTTLTTTTI
+1812 
-1823 APTTTKPTTGGTTT
+1823 
-1837 VEETTT
+1837 
-1843 ETISS
+1843 
-1848 TSTKPPK
+1848 
-1855 EVPTGPTTTSTTV
+1855 
-1868 MVETSTSTSQ
+1868 
-1878 PTATGEETTGPVV
+1878 
-1891 ITSNPTTLTT
+1891 
-1901 TTIAPTTTKPTT
+1901 
-1913 GGTTTVE
+1913 
-1920 ETTNETSPS
+1920 
-1929 TKPPKEVT
+1929 
-1937 SGPTTTSTT
+1937 
-1946 VIAETSTSTSQPTA
+1946 
-1960 TGEETSGPVVIT
+1960 
-1972 SNPTTLTTTTIA
+1972 
-1984 PTTTKPTTGGTT
+1984 
-1996 TVEETTN
+1996 
-2003 ETSPST
+2003 
-2009 KPPKEVTSGPTT
+2009 
-2021 TSTTVIAE
+2021 
-2029 TSTSTSQPTATGEE
+2029 
-2043 TSGPVVITS
+2043 
-2052 NPTTLT
+2052 
-2058 TTTPTTGGTTTVEET
+2058 
-2073 TTETISSTA
+2073 
-2082 TKPPKE
+2082 
-2088 VPTSPTTTS
+2088 
-2097 TTVIAETSTST
+2097 
-2108 SQPTATGEETSGP
+2108 SGP

-2180 STSQPTTTGEETTG
+2180 STSQPTATGEETTG

-2209 IAPTTTT
+2209 IAPTTT
-2216 PTTGGTTTVEE
+2216 
-2227 TTNETSPST
+2227 
-2236 KPPKEVTSGPTT
+2236 K
-2248 TSTTVIAETSTSTSQ
+2248 
-2263 PTATG
+2263 
-2268 EETSGPVVITS
+2268 
-2279 NPTTLTTTT
+2279 

>member
-1972 SNPTTLTTTTIA
+1972 SNPTTLTTTT
-1984 PTTTKPTTGGTT
+1984 
-1996 TVEETTN
+1996 
-2003 ETSPST
+2003 
-2009 KPPKEVTSGPTT
+2009 
-2021 TSTTVIAE
+2021 
-2029 TSTSTSQPTATGEE
+2029 
-2043 TSGPVVITS
+2043 
-2052 NPTTLT
+2052 
-2058 TTTPTTGGTTTVEET
+2058 PTTGGTTTVEET

-2088 VPTSPTTTS
+2088 VPTGPTTTS
-2097 TTVIAETSTST
+2097 TTVIVETSTST
-2108 SQPTATGEETSGP
+2108 SQPTTTGEETSGP

-2180 STSQPTTTGEETTG
+2180 STSQPTATGEETTG

-2209 IAPTTTT
+2209 IAPTTT
-2216 PTTGGTTTVEE
+2216 
-2227 TTNETSPST
+2227 
-2236 KPPKEVTSGPTT
+2236 K
-2248 TSTTVIAETSTSTSQ
+2248 
-2263 PTATG
+2263 
-2268 EETSGPVVITS
+2268 
-2279 NPTTLTTTT
+2279 

>member
-1 MGTTKDTPIWR
+1 MRFELSLRFAVNIEWVTSCLKCSLVWTYCYGTD
-12 LICLVLLIRST
+12 IC
-23 QTVNPTTSVT
+23 
-33 IIPTMITTIPTLS
+33 IPCLS
-46 GMNASHNDQVCS
+46 GVNASHNDQVCS

-65 KTFDGDFFQLPS
+65 KTFDGYFFQLPS

-121 ELSKGVVVVNG
+121 ELSK
-132 QTVTLPVSLSG
+132 VSLSFDLYA
-143 VSIMKTTSNVKVV
+143 ILQAPLLRILYATF
-156 AKLGLVAVWNKDD
+156 W
-169 SLMIQMNEKYRNQ
+169 SLIKIIIIINQ

-190 NEVQTYNEFI
+190 NEKKNTKTILIE
-200 INGGKLSS
+200 
-208 SDYGNLWKLD
+208 
-218 GPLEVCEEPT
+218 
-228 LTSDES
+228 
-234 CGDEEFCQQ
+234 

-257 DKDAFVETCLADLCH
+257 DMDAFIKTCLADLCH

-299 PKQWR
+299 PQQWR

-335 RQLCEDHCTDGCFCP
+335 RQLCEDHCTGGCFCP

-360 SGCIPVSQCLCVHN
+360 SGCIPVRECLCVHN
-374 GQLYK
+374 RQVYK

-427 HGGCSYIL
+427 HGDCSYIL
-435 TKQCNGTEFTVLGDI
+435 TKQCNGTEFTVLGDL
-450 VKCGLTDTETCMRA
+450 VKCGLTNTETCMRA

-475 IRVQSCGSVFVNQIL
+475 SIDGFPLFISCIA
-490 SQLPLYTAEVTVF
+490 AEVTIF

-767 GEARLFICTLPMVF
+767 GEARLVICTLPMVF
-781 FNCSTVPPGVSGS
+781 FNCSTAPPGASGS

-901 LIQDYCGNTNGSGS
+901 LIQDYCGNTNGTGS

-949 GAAQVVRS
+949 GNAQVVRS

-1014 ANNDFTTRAQAT
+1014 TNNDFTTRAQAT

-1040 SSCPSVSAVAHPCAS
+1040 SSCPSVSAVVHPCAS

-1174 LEGCYPNCPVA
+1174 LE
-1185 QPYFNEETMKCVER
+1185 
-1199 EQCGCYDYEGNQY
+1199 
-1212 TNGQNLPAQNCET
+1212 
-1225 CTCTMTGVSCSYDV
+1225 
-1239 NDCTCLHNGKQHPY
+1239 DCTCLHNGKQHPY

-1273 SNGTITRNISPCQVT
+1273 SNGTITRNISPCKVT

-1319 TVFHFSTPEPTST
+1319 TVLNNK
-1332 STWTSTTMETTTT
+1332 M
-1345 TVPTTSGEES
+1345 GEWVYLS
-1355 TSTPAETSTK
+1355 LWCNACVFNPVCACLSNCF
-1365 EETTTETIAS
+1365 
-1375 TKPLKEVTSGP
+1375 PL
-1386 TTTSTTVNVET
+1386 
-1397 STSTSQP
+1397 
-1404 TVTGEETSG
+1404 
-1413 PVVITSNPT
+1413 SN
-1422 TSTTTSKA
+1422 
-1430 PTTPTTGGTSTVEET
+1430 
-1445 TTETI
+1445 
-1450 SSTSTKPPKEVPTGP
+1450 
-1465 TTTSTTVI
+1465 
-1473 VETSTSTSQP
+1473 QW
-1483 TTTGEETTGPVVI
+1483 
-1496 TSNPTTLTTTTIAP
+1496 
-1510 TTTKPTT
+1510 
-1517 GGTTT
+1517 
-1522 VEETTNETSPSTKP
+1522 
-1536 PKEVTSGP
+1536 
-1544 TTTST
+1544 
-1549 TVIAETSTSTS
+1549 
-1560 QPTATGEE
+1560 Q
-1568 TSGPVVI
+1568 
-1575 TSNPTTLTTTTPTT
+1575 
-1589 GGTTTVEETTTE
+1589 
-1601 TISSTATKPPKEVP
+1601 
-1615 TSPTTT
+1615 
-1621 STTVIAETSTSTSQ
+1621 
-1635 PTATGEETSGPV
+1635 
-1647 VITSNPTTL
+1647 
-1656 TTTTIAPTTTT
+1656 
-1667 PTTGGTTRI
+1667 
-1676 EETTSESIS
+1676 
-1685 STSTKPPKEVP
+1685 
-1696 TGPTT
+1696 
-1701 TSTTVIVETSTSTSQ
+1701 
-1716 PTATGEETTGPVV
+1716 
-1729 ITSNPTT
+1729 
-1736 LTTTT
+1736 
-1741 IAPTTTKPT
+1741 
-1750 TGGTTTVEETT
+1750 
-1761 TETIS
+1761 
-1766 STSTKP
+1766 
-1772 PKEVPTG
+1772 
-1779 PTTTSTTVIVETS
+1779 
-1792 TSTSQPT
+1792 
-1799 ATGEETTGPVVIT
+1799 
-1812 SNPTTLTTTTI
+1812 
-1823 APTTTKPTTGGTTT
+1823 
-1837 VEETTT
+1837 
-1843 ETISS
+1843 
-1848 TSTKPPK
+1848 
-1855 EVPTGPTTTSTTV
+1855 
-1868 MVETSTSTSQ
+1868 
-1878 PTATGEETTGPVV
+1878 
-1891 ITSNPTTLTT
+1891 
-1901 TTIAPTTTKPTT
+1901 
-1913 GGTTTVE
+1913 
-1920 ETTNETSPS
+1920 
-1929 TKPPKEVT
+1929 
-1937 SGPTTTSTT
+1937 
-1946 VIAETSTSTSQPTA
+1946 
-1960 TGEETSGPVVIT
+1960 
-1972 SNPTTLTTTTIA
+1972 
-1984 PTTTKPTTGGTT
+1984 
-1996 TVEETTN
+1996 
-2003 ETSPST
+2003 
-2009 KPPKEVTSGPTT
+2009 
-2021 TSTTVIAE
+2021 
-2029 TSTSTSQPTATGEE
+2029 
-2043 TSGPVVITS
+2043 
-2052 NPTTLT
+2052 
-2058 TTTPTTGGTTTVEET
+2058 
-2073 TTETISSTA
+2073 
-2082 TKPPKE
+2082 
-2088 VPTSPTTTS
+2088 
-2097 TTVIAETSTST
+2097 
-2108 SQPTATGEETSGP
+2108 
-2121 VVITSNPTTLT
+2121 
-2132 TTTPTT
+2132 
-2138 GGTTTVEETTTET
+2138 
-2151 ISSTSTKPPKEV
+2151 
-2163 TSGPT
+2163 
-2168 TTSTTV
+2168 
-2174 IVETST
+2174 
-2180 STSQPTTTGEETTG
+2180 
-2194 PVVITSN
+2194 
-2201 PTTLTTTT
+2201 
-2209 IAPTTTT
+2209 
-2216 PTTGGTTTVEE
+2216 
-2227 TTNETSPST
+2227 
-2236 KPPKEVTSGPTT
+2236 
-2248 TSTTVIAETSTSTSQ
+2248 
-2263 PTATG
+2263 
-2268 EETSGPVVITS
+2268 
-2279 NPTTLTTTT
+2279 
-2288 PTTGGTTTVE
+2288 
-2298 ETTTET
+2298 
-2304 ISSTSTKP
+2304 
-2312 PKEVPTGP
+2312 
-2320 TTTSTTVIVE
+2320 
-2330 TSTSTSQPTATGEET
+2330 
-2345 TGPVVITSNPTTL
+2345 
-2358 TTTTIAPTTT
+2358 
-2368 KPTTGGTTTVE
+2368 
-2379 ETTTE
+2379 
-2384 TISSTSTKP
+2384 
-2393 PKEVPTG
+2393 
-2400 PTTTSTTVIVET
+2400 
-2412 STSTSQ
+2412 
-2418 PTATGEETTG
+2418 
-2428 PVVITSNPT
+2428 
-2437 TLTTTTMAP
+2437 
-2446 KTTTPTTGG
+2446 
-2455 TTRIEETTSES
+2455 
-2466 ISSTSTKPPKEIPT
+2466 
-2480 GPTTT
+2480 
-2485 STTVIVETSTSTSQP
+2485 
-2500 TATGEETSGPVVITS
+2500 
-2515 NPTTLTTTTI
+2515 
-2525 APTTTT
+2525 
-2531 PTTGGTTRIEETTSE
+2531 
-2546 SISSTST
+2546 
-2553 KPPKEVPTGPTTTST
+2553 
-2568 TVIVETSTSTSQPTA
+2568 
-2583 TGEETSGPVVITSNP
+2583 
-2598 TTLTTT
+2598 
-2604 TIAPTTTTPTTG
+2604 
-2616 GTTRIE
+2616 
-2622 ETTSE
+2622 
-2627 SISSTS
+2627 
-2633 TKPPKEVPTG
+2633 
-2643 PTTTSTT
+2643 
-2650 VIVETSTSTSQPTA
+2650 
-2664 TGEETSGPVVITS
+2664 
-2677 NPTTLTTT
+2677 
-2685 TIAPTTTTPTTGG
+2685 
-2698 TTTVEETTTETISPT
+2698 
-2713 ATKPPKE
+2713 
-2720 VPTGPTTTSTT
+2720 
-2731 GIVETSTSTS
+2731 
-2741 QPTATGEETS
+2741 
-2751 GPVVITS
+2751 
-2758 NPTTLTTTTPTT
+2758 
-2770 GGTTTVE
+2770 
-2777 ETTTETISSTATKPP
+2777 
-2792 KEVPTGPTTT
+2792 
-2802 STTVI
+2802 
-2807 VETSTSTSQPTTT
+2807 
-2820 GEETTGPVVITSN
+2820 
-2833 PTTLTTTTIAPTT
+2833 
-2846 MTPTTG
+2846 
-2852 GTTTV
+2852 
-2857 EETTTET
+2857 
-2864 ISPTATKPP
+2864 
-2873 KEVPTGPTTT
+2873 
-2883 STTVIVETSTSTSQ
+2883 
-2897 PATTGEETTG
+2897 
-2907 PVVIT
+2907 
-2912 SNPTTLTTTTIAP
+2912 
-2925 TTMTPTTGG
+2925 
-2934 TTTVE
+2934 
-2939 ETTTE
+2939 
-2944 TISPTATKPPKEVP
+2944 
-2958 TGPTTTSTTVIVE
+2958 
-2971 TSTSTS
+2971 
-2977 QPTTTGEETSGPV
+2977 
-2990 VKTSNPTTLTTTTE
+2990 
-3004 VTTPTTGVTTTVEET
+3004 
-3019 TTETISTTSTKPPK
+3019 
-3033 EATTGPI
+3033 
-3040 TYSTTAEVVTL
+3040 
-3051 TSQPSTTSI
+3051 
-3060 ETTEPVVITGPLETT
+3060 
-3075 RNPSTSPQVIITPTS
+3075 
-3090 QVVTTSQ
+3090 
-3097 CMCIVNGT
+3097 
-3105 QYLPGNLV
+3105 
-3113 YNVTDGSGWCFTAYC
+3113 
-3128 KATCQVEVESNPCP
+3128 
-3142 SSTPP
+3142 
-3147 TVSPTT
+3147 
-3153 SEETTTTPP
+3153 
-3162 TTQSSPDC
+3162 
-3170 TSIQPPRKNGESWQL
+3170 NGESWQL
-3185 NRCTTAICQD
+3185 NSCTTAICQD
-3195 GIVVQLPVKCKP
+3195 GIVVHIPVKCKP

-3257 ENCSYTLVKEINFK
+3257 ENCSYILVKEINFK

-3409 PNQDCPTPPTA
+3409 PNQDCC
-3420 PPPSTSP
+3420 
-3427 TPCKTAV
+3427 TPCISLNHYV
-3434 CEIMNSKVFE
+3434 LFCQRVFE

-3485 ICIEWRKFTHGECE
+3485 ICIEWRKFSHGECE

-3509 PCGPAVEPTCNTRYN
+3509 PCGPAVEPTCNTS
-3524 EKYLN
+3524 LSFLCIDL
-3529 NQTEMINKTKE
+3529 TLP
-3540 GCFCP
+3540 CF
-3545 SKTVLFSTYSDT
+3545 SIK
-3557 CVVSCGCTGPDGNPQ
+3557 
-3572 MPGDTWESGCQQCT
+3572 PGDTWESGCQQCT
-3586 CDMDSVIVQCQ
+3586 CDMDSMIVQCQ

-3606 PICNETGSR
+3606 PIYK
-3615 LVNKTEGCCQ
+3615 L
-3625 KYTCECDALLCPKVM
+3625 Y
-3640 MDCQPGW
+3640 
-3647 EAIISTSNSS
+3647 
-3657 CCPEYTC
+3657 
-3664 VPKGVCVYNNIEYQP
+3664 CVYCPHNWMHYTIELLPLHSDPPLLKQSVIVDYNVCLSLSLQP

-3791 ICVPGTE
+3791 ICVPVSFCPISPPSWGESTL
-3798 KTDANG
+3798 N
-3804 CCKTCTERRNV
+3804 
-3815 CEMKYTTTSIVIS
+3815 IVIS

-3895 GCHVTDCDA
+3895 GCHVTDCNA
-3904 KTTAT
+3904 KTTAA
-3909 PGTTRQRRRRR
+3909 PGTTRKRRMRR

>member
-2288 PTTGGTTTVE
+2288 
-2298 ETTTET
+2298 
-2304 ISSTSTKP
+2304 
-2312 PKEVPTGP
+2312 
-2320 TTTSTTVIVE
+2320 
-2330 TSTSTSQPTATGEET
+2330 
-2345 TGPVVITSNPTTL
+2345 
-2358 TTTTIAPTTT
+2358 
-2368 KPTTGGTTTVE
+2368 
-2379 ETTTE
+2379 
-2384 TISSTSTKP
+2384 
-2393 PKEVPTG
+2393 
-2400 PTTTSTTVIVET
+2400 
-2412 STSTSQ
+2412 
-2418 PTATGEETTG
+2418 
-2428 PVVITSNPT
+2428 
-2437 TLTTTTMAP
+2437 
-2446 KTTTPTTGG
+2446 
-2455 TTRIEETTSES
+2455 
-2466 ISSTSTKPPKEIPT
+2466 
-2480 GPTTT
+2480 
-2485 STTVIVETSTSTSQP
+2485 
-2500 TATGEETSGPVVITS
+2500 
-2515 NPTTLTTTTI
+2515 I

>member
-23 QTVNPTTSVT
+23 QTVSPTTSVT

-46 GMNASHNDQVCS
+46 GVNVSHNDQVCS

-169 SLMIQMNEKYRNQ
+169 SLMIEMNEKYRNQ

-228 LTSDES
+228 LTSEES

-299 PKQWR
+299 PQQWR

-330 SNPEA
+330 SNPVA
-335 RQLCEDHCTDGCFCP
+335 SQLCEDHCTGGCFCP

-360 SGCIPVSQCLCVHN
+360 SGCIPVRECLCVHN

-664 TGWRDTICNT
+664 TGWRDTICNK

-767 GEARLFICTLPMVF
+767 GGAILFICTLPMVF
-781 FNCSTVPPGVSGS
+781 FNCSTAPPGASGS

-866 CTTNLCDG
+866 CTTHLCDG

-949 GAAQVVRS
+949 GNAQVVRS

-1040 SSCPSVSAVAHPCAS
+1040 SSCPSVTAVVHPCAS

-1174 LEGCYPNCPVA
+1174 LEGCYPNCPAA

-1273 SNGTITRNISPCQVT
+1273 SNGTITRNISPCKVT

-1299 TTTTVH
+1299 TTTT
-1305 ATTTQTSTTTLKPT
+1305 TQASTTTLKPT
-1319 TVFHFSTPEPTST
+1319 TVFHFSTPETSGPVVITSNPTT
-1332 STWTSTTMETTTT
+1332 STTTT
-1345 TVPTTSGEES
+1345 TEVTTPTTGG
-1355 TSTPAETSTK
+1355 TTTV
-1365 EETTTETIAS
+1365 EETTTETIPSTS
-1375 TKPLKEVTSGP
+1375 TKPPKEVTSGPTTTSTTPPKEVPTGP

-1404 TVTGEETSG
+1404 TT
-1413 PVVITSNPT
+1413 
-1422 TSTTTSKA
+1422 
-1430 PTTPTTGGTSTVEET
+1430 
-1445 TTETI
+1445 
-1450 SSTSTKPPKEVPTGP
+1450 
-1465 TTTSTTVI
+1465 
-1473 VETSTSTSQP
+1473 
-1483 TTTGEETTGPVVI
+1483 
-1496 TSNPTTLTTTTIAP
+1496 
-1510 TTTKPTT
+1510 
-1517 GGTTT
+1517 
-1522 VEETTNETSPSTKP
+1522 
-1536 PKEVTSGP
+1536 
-1544 TTTST
+1544 
-1549 TVIAETSTSTS
+1549 
-1560 QPTATGEE
+1560 TGEE

-1575 TSNPTTLTTTTPTT
+1575 TSNPTTLTTTT
-1589 GGTTTVEETTTE
+1589 
-1601 TISSTATKPPKEVP
+1601 EV
-1615 TSPTTT
+1615 
-1621 STTVIAETSTSTSQ
+1621 
-1635 PTATGEETSGPV
+1635 
-1647 VITSNPTTL
+1647 
-1656 TTTTIAPTTTT
+1656 
-1667 PTTGGTTRI
+1667 
-1676 EETTSESIS
+1676 
-1685 STSTKPPKEVP
+1685 
-1696 TGPTT
+1696 
-1701 TSTTVIVETSTSTSQ
+1701 
-1716 PTATGEETTGPVV
+1716 
-1729 ITSNPTT
+1729 
-1736 LTTTT
+1736 
-1741 IAPTTTKPT
+1741 
-1750 TGGTTTVEETT
+1750 
-1761 TETIS
+1761 
-1766 STSTKP
+1766 
-1772 PKEVPTG
+1772 
-1779 PTTTSTTVIVETS
+1779 
-1792 TSTSQPT
+1792 
-1799 ATGEETTGPVVIT
+1799 
-1812 SNPTTLTTTTI
+1812 
-1823 APTTTKPTTGGTTT
+1823 
-1837 VEETTT
+1837 
-1843 ETISS
+1843 
-1848 TSTKPPK
+1848 
-1855 EVPTGPTTTSTTV
+1855 
-1868 MVETSTSTSQ
+1868 
-1878 PTATGEETTGPVV
+1878 
-1891 ITSNPTTLTT
+1891 
-1901 TTIAPTTTKPTT
+1901 
-1913 GGTTTVE
+1913 
-1920 ETTNETSPS
+1920 
-1929 TKPPKEVT
+1929 
-1937 SGPTTTSTT
+1937 
-1946 VIAETSTSTSQPTA
+1946 
-1960 TGEETSGPVVIT
+1960 
-1972 SNPTTLTTTTIA
+1972 
-1984 PTTTKPTTGGTT
+1984 
-1996 TVEETTN
+1996 
-2003 ETSPST
+2003 
-2009 KPPKEVTSGPTT
+2009 
-2021 TSTTVIAE
+2021 
-2029 TSTSTSQPTATGEE
+2029 
-2043 TSGPVVITS
+2043 
-2052 NPTTLT
+2052 
-2058 TTTPTTGGTTTVEET
+2058 TTPTTGGTTTVEET
-2073 TTETISSTA
+2073 TTETI
-2082 TKPPKE
+2082 P
-2088 VPTSPTTTS
+2088 
-2097 TTVIAETSTST
+2097 
-2108 SQPTATGEETSGP
+2108 
-2121 VVITSNPTTLT
+2121 
-2132 TTTPTT
+2132 
-2138 GGTTTVEETTTET
+2138 
-2151 ISSTSTKPPKEV
+2151 STSTKPPKEV
-2163 TSGPT
+2163 T
-2168 TTSTTV
+2168 
-2174 IVETST
+2174 
-2180 STSQPTTTGEETTG
+2180 
-2194 PVVITSN
+2194 
-2201 PTTLTTTT
+2201 
-2209 IAPTTTT
+2209 
-2216 PTTGGTTTVEE
+2216 
-2227 TTNETSPST
+2227 
-2236 KPPKEVTSGPTT
+2236 
-2248 TSTTVIAETSTSTSQ
+2248 
-2263 PTATG
+2263 
-2268 EETSGPVVITS
+2268 
-2279 NPTTLTTTT
+2279 
-2288 PTTGGTTTVE
+2288 
-2298 ETTTET
+2298 
-2304 ISSTSTKP
+2304 
-2312 PKEVPTGP
+2312 
-2320 TTTSTTVIVE
+2320 
-2330 TSTSTSQPTATGEET
+2330 
-2345 TGPVVITSNPTTL
+2345 
-2358 TTTTIAPTTT
+2358 
-2368 KPTTGGTTTVE
+2368 
-2379 ETTTE
+2379 
-2384 TISSTSTKP
+2384 
-2393 PKEVPTG
+2393 
-2400 PTTTSTTVIVET
+2400 
-2412 STSTSQ
+2412 
-2418 PTATGEETTG
+2418 
-2428 PVVITSNPT
+2428 
-2437 TLTTTTMAP
+2437 
-2446 KTTTPTTGG
+2446 
-2455 TTRIEETTSES
+2455 
-2466 ISSTSTKPPKEIPT
+2466 
-2480 GPTTT
+2480 
-2485 STTVIVETSTSTSQP
+2485 
-2500 TATGEETSGPVVITS
+2500 
-2515 NPTTLTTTTI
+2515 
-2525 APTTTT
+2525 
-2531 PTTGGTTRIEETTSE
+2531 
-2546 SISSTST
+2546 
-2553 KPPKEVPTGPTTTST
+2553 
-2568 TVIVETSTSTSQPTA
+2568 
-2583 TGEETSGPVVITSNP
+2583 
-2598 TTLTTT
+2598 
-2604 TIAPTTTTPTTG
+2604 
-2616 GTTRIE
+2616 
-2622 ETTSE
+2622 
-2627 SISSTS
+2627 
-2633 TKPPKEVPTG
+2633 
-2643 PTTTSTT
+2643 
-2650 VIVETSTSTSQPTA
+2650 
-2664 TGEETSGPVVITS
+2664 
-2677 NPTTLTTT
+2677 
-2685 TIAPTTTTPTTGG
+2685 
-2698 TTTVEETTTETISPT
+2698 
-2713 ATKPPKE
+2713 
-2720 VPTGPTTTSTT
+2720 
-2731 GIVETSTSTS
+2731 
-2741 QPTATGEETS
+2741 
-2751 GPVVITS
+2751 
-2758 NPTTLTTTTPTT
+2758 
-2770 GGTTTVE
+2770 
-2777 ETTTETISSTATKPP
+2777 
-2792 KEVPTGPTTT
+2792 
-2802 STTVI
+2802 
-2807 VETSTSTSQPTTT
+2807 
-2820 GEETTGPVVITSN
+2820 
-2833 PTTLTTTTIAPTT
+2833 
-2846 MTPTTG
+2846 
-2852 GTTTV
+2852 
-2857 EETTTET
+2857 
-2864 ISPTATKPP
+2864 
-2873 KEVPTGPTTT
+2873 
-2883 STTVIVETSTSTSQ
+2883 
-2897 PATTGEETTG
+2897 
-2907 PVVIT
+2907 
-2912 SNPTTLTTTTIAP
+2912 
-2925 TTMTPTTGG
+2925 
-2934 TTTVE
+2934 
-2939 ETTTE
+2939 
-2944 TISPTATKPPKEVP
+2944 
-2958 TGPTTTSTTVIVE
+2958 
-2971 TSTSTS
+2971 
-2977 QPTTTGEETSGPV
+2977 
-2990 VKTSNPTTLTTTTE
+2990 
-3004 VTTPTTGVTTTVEET
+3004 
-3019 TTETISTTSTKPPK
+3019 
-3033 EATTGPI
+3033 TGPI
-3040 TYSTTAEVVTL
+3040 TYSTSAEVVTL
-3051 TSQPSTTSI
+3051 TSQPSTTST

-3075 RNPSTSPQVIITPTS
+3075 RNPSASPQVIITPTS

-3097 CMCIVNGT
+3097 CMCHVNGT
-3105 QYLPGNLV
+3105 QYLPGDLV

-3162 TTQSSPDC
+3162 NTQSSPDC
-3170 TSIQPPRKNGESWQL
+3170 TSVQPPRKNGESWQL
-3185 NRCTTAICQD
+3185 NSCTTAICQD
-3195 GIVVQLPVKCKP
+3195 GIVVHLPVKCKP

-3257 ENCSYTLVKEINFK
+3257 ENCSYILVKEINFK

-3297 HYNSYEVILTQ
+3297 HYKSYEVILTQ

-3420 PPPSTSP
+3420 PPASTSP

-3444 ECHKAVSP
+3444 ECHKTVSP

-3529 NQTEMINKTKE
+3529 NQTQTINKTKE

-3586 CDMDSVIVQCQ
+3586 CDMDSMIVQCQ
-3597 PITCPTPAT
+3597 PITCPTSAT
-3606 PICNETGSR
+3606 PICNETGYR

-3740 VNMPDKTKHTMQVNE
+3740 VNMPDKTKHTIQVNE

-3804 CCKTCTERRNV
+3804 CCKTCTERSNV

-3895 GCHVTDCDA
+3895 GCHVTDCDTG
-3904 KTTAT
+3904 TTAT

>member
-2163 TSGPT
+2163 
-2168 TTSTTV
+2168 
-2174 IVETST
+2174 
-2180 STSQPTTTGEETTG
+2180 
-2194 PVVITSN
+2194 
-2201 PTTLTTTT
+2201 
-2209 IAPTTTT
+2209 
-2216 PTTGGTTTVEE
+2216 
-2227 TTNETSPST
+2227 
-2236 KPPKEVTSGPTT
+2236 
-2248 TSTTVIAETSTSTSQ
+2248 
-2263 PTATG
+2263 
-2268 EETSGPVVITS
+2268 
-2279 NPTTLTTTT
+2279 
-2288 PTTGGTTTVE
+2288 
-2298 ETTTET
+2298 
-2304 ISSTSTKP
+2304 
-2312 PKEVPTGP
+2312 
-2320 TTTSTTVIVE
+2320 
-2330 TSTSTSQPTATGEET
+2330 
-2345 TGPVVITSNPTTL
+2345 
-2358 TTTTIAPTTT
+2358 
-2368 KPTTGGTTTVE
+2368 
-2379 ETTTE
+2379 
-2384 TISSTSTKP
+2384 
-2393 PKEVPTG
+2393 PTG

>member
-1972 SNPTTLTTTTIA
+1972 SNPTTLTTTT
-1984 PTTTKPTTGGTT
+1984 
-1996 TVEETTN
+1996 
-2003 ETSPST
+2003 
-2009 KPPKEVTSGPTT
+2009 
-2021 TSTTVIAE
+2021 
-2029 TSTSTSQPTATGEE
+2029 
-2043 TSGPVVITS
+2043 
-2052 NPTTLT
+2052 
-2058 TTTPTTGGTTTVEET
+2058 
-2073 TTETISSTA
+2073 
-2082 TKPPKE
+2082 
-2088 VPTSPTTTS
+2088 
-2097 TTVIAETSTST
+2097 
-2108 SQPTATGEETSGP
+2108 
-2121 VVITSNPTTLT
+2121 
-2132 TTTPTT
+2132 
-2138 GGTTTVEETTTET
+2138 
-2151 ISSTSTKPPKEV
+2151 
-2163 TSGPT
+2163 
-2168 TTSTTV
+2168 
-2174 IVETST
+2174 
-2180 STSQPTTTGEETTG
+2180 
-2194 PVVITSN
+2194 
-2201 PTTLTTTT
+2201 
-2209 IAPTTTT
+2209 
-2216 PTTGGTTTVEE
+2216 
-2227 TTNETSPST
+2227 
-2236 KPPKEVTSGPTT
+2236 
-2248 TSTTVIAETSTSTSQ
+2248 
-2263 PTATG
+2263 
-2268 EETSGPVVITS
+2268 
-2279 NPTTLTTTT
+2279 

>member
-1972 SNPTTLTTTTIA
+1972 SNPTTLTTTT
-1984 PTTTKPTTGGTT
+1984 
-1996 TVEETTN
+1996 
-2003 ETSPST
+2003 
-2009 KPPKEVTSGPTT
+2009 
-2021 TSTTVIAE
+2021 
-2029 TSTSTSQPTATGEE
+2029 
-2043 TSGPVVITS
+2043 
-2052 NPTTLT
+2052 
-2058 TTTPTTGGTTTVEET
+2058 PTTGGTTTVEET

-2088 VPTSPTTTS
+2088 VPT
-2097 TTVIAETSTST
+2097 
-2108 SQPTATGEETSGP
+2108 
-2121 VVITSNPTTLT
+2121 
-2132 TTTPTT
+2132 
-2138 GGTTTVEETTTET
+2138 
-2151 ISSTSTKPPKEV
+2151 
-2163 TSGPT
+2163 GPT

-2180 STSQPTTTGEETTG
+2180 STSQPTT
-2194 PVVITSN
+2194 
-2201 PTTLTTTT
+2201 
-2209 IAPTTTT
+2209 
-2216 PTTGGTTTVEE
+2216 
-2227 TTNETSPST
+2227 
-2236 KPPKEVTSGPTT
+2236 
-2248 TSTTVIAETSTSTSQ
+2248 
-2263 PTATG
+2263 TG

>member
-23 QTVNPTTSVT
+23 QTVSPTTSVT

-46 GMNASHNDQVCS
+46 GVNASHNDQVCS

-121 ELSKGVVVVNG
+121 ELSKGGVVVNG
-132 QTVTLPVSLSG
+132 QTVTLPFSLSG
-143 VSIMKTTSNVKVV
+143 VSIVKTTSNVKVV

-169 SLMIQMNEKYRNQ
+169 SLMIEMNEKYRNQ

-190 NEVQTYNEFI
+190 NEVQTYSEFI
-200 INGGKLSS
+200 INGGELSS

-228 LTSDES
+228 LTSVES

-257 DKDAFVETCLADLCH
+257 DMDAFIKTCLADLCH

-277 NSFCLCNTI
+277 KSFCLCNTI

-299 PKQWR
+299 PQQWR
-304 TEQFCYKTCPDN
+304 TEQFCYKTCPFN
-316 MEYQECGSPCVDTC
+316 MEHQECGSPCVDTC

-335 RQLCEDHCTDGCFCP
+335 SQLCEDHCTDGCFCP
-350 LGTVFDDVNN
+350 LGTVFDDVSN
-360 SGCIPVSQCLCVHN
+360 SGCIPLSECLCVHN
-374 GQLYK
+374 GQVYK

-388 KECTCAG
+388 KECTCTG

-427 HGGCSYIL
+427 HGDCSYIL

-450 VKCGLTDTETCMRA
+450 VKCGLTDTQTCMRA

-475 IRVQSCGSVFVNQIL
+475 IQVQSSGSVLVNQIL
-490 SQLPLYTAEVTVF
+490 SQLPLYTAEVTIF

-534 ISSYKGTTCGLC
+534 ISAYKGTTCGLC
-546 GNYNNVQA
+546 GNYNDVQA
-554 DDFRVISGLVEGTA
+554 DEFRVISGLVEGTA
-568 VAFANTWKTMSS
+568 VAFANTWKTMAS

-664 TGWRDTICNT
+664 SGWRDTICNK
-674 FATCP
+674 FAACP
-679 SQTVYTYNMTSCG
+679 RQTVYTYNMTSCG

-701 DQSCQVE
+701 DQSCQVK

-767 GEARLFICTLPMVF
+767 GGARPSSTFEINQGDSSNSLCTVPMVF
-781 FNCSTVPPGVSGS
+781 FNCSTAPPGASGS

-817 CPNGL
+817 CPTGL
-822 VSDGNGDCIKEELCP
+822 VSDGNRDCIKEELCP
-837 CAHNGATYQA
+837 CSHNGATYQA

-857 CTCKDRQWQ
+857 CICKDRQWQ
-866 CTTNLCDG
+866 CTTHLCDG

-949 GAAQVVRS
+949 GTAQVVRS

-1001 GLVCGLCGNYDGN
+1001 GQVCGLCGNYDGN

-1040 SSCPSVSAVAHPCAS
+1040 SSCPSVSAVVHPCAS

-1070 NSDVFTACQ
+1070 NSDVFAACQ

-1174 LEGCYPNCPVA
+1174 LEGCYPNCPAA

-1239 NDCTCLHNGKQHPY
+1239 NDCTCLYNGKQHPY

-1273 SNGTITRNISPCQVT
+1273 ANGTITRNISPCQVT

-1305 ATTTQTSTTTLKPT
+1305 ATTTLKPT
-1319 TVFHFSTPEPTST
+1319 TVFHFTTPEPTST
-1332 STWTSTTMETTTT
+1332 WSSTTMEMTPKITTSSSLNPSTTSSGSSTVTIPKPTTVTTTT
-1345 TVPTTSGEES
+1345 MVPTTSGEV
-1355 TSTPAETSTK
+1355 ATK
-1365 EETTTETIAS
+1365 EETTTETI
-1375 TKPLKEVTSGP
+1375 
-1386 TTTSTTVNVET
+1386 
-1397 STSTSQP
+1397 
-1404 TVTGEETSG
+1404 
-1413 PVVITSNPT
+1413 
-1422 TSTTTSKA
+1422 
-1430 PTTPTTGGTSTVEET
+1430 
-1445 TTETI
+1445 
-1450 SSTSTKPPKEVPTGP
+1450 TSTKPPKLVTTGMATTTSHVTTKPSVTSIAPITKTLPHLTGTLWPLTSTTQPSTTTESVFTGGKLTTEPHSQITNTITSGIFTHTTASSSTTENVEASTSTSQSSTSITTTKSTTTTAEVTTQPPKIATAGP

-1473 VETSTSTSQP
+1473 VETSTSTSQS
-1483 TTTGEETTGPVVI
+1483 TITGEETTGPVGI
-1496 TSNPTTLTTTTIAP
+1496 TSSPMTSTTTTNAP
-1510 TTTKPTT
+1510 TTNA
-1517 GGTTT
+1517 
-1522 VEETTNETSPSTKP
+1522 EE
-1536 PKEVTSGP
+1536 
-1544 TTTST
+1544 
-1549 TVIAETSTSTS
+1549 I
-1560 QPTATGEE
+1560 
-1568 TSGPVVI
+1568 
-1575 TSNPTTLTTTTPTT
+1575 TPTT
-1589 GGTTTVEETTTE
+1589 GGTTTVQVTTTE
-1601 TISSTATKPPKEVP
+1601 
-1615 TSPTTT
+1615 
-1621 STTVIAETSTSTSQ
+1621 
-1635 PTATGEETSGPV
+1635 
-1647 VITSNPTTL
+1647 
-1656 TTTTIAPTTTT
+1656 
-1667 PTTGGTTRI
+1667 
-1676 EETTSESIS
+1676 SIP
-1685 STSTKPPKEVP
+1685 STSTKPPKELT

-1701 TSTTVIVETSTSTSQ
+1701 TSTTVIVETSTSTPQ
-1716 PTATGEETTGPVV
+1716 PTSTGEGTPGTVG

-1736 LTTTT
+1736 STTTT
-1741 IAPTTTKPT
+1741 NAPTTNVEEITPT

-1761 TETIS
+1761 TESIP

-1772 PKEVPTG
+1772 PKEFTTG

-1792 TSTSQPT
+1792 TSTPQPT
-1799 ATGEETTGPVVIT
+1799 STGEETTGPVGIT
-1812 SNPTTLTTTTI
+1812 SNPTTSTTTTAEVI
-1823 APTTTKPTTGGTTT
+1823 TPTTGGTTK

-1843 ETISS
+1843 ETIPS

-1855 EVPTGPTTTSTTV
+1855 EFT
-1868 MVETSTSTSQ
+1868 
-1878 PTATGEETTGPVV
+1878 
-1891 ITSNPTTLTT
+1891 
-1901 TTIAPTTTKPTT
+1901 
-1913 GGTTTVE
+1913 
-1920 ETTNETSPS
+1920 
-1929 TKPPKEVT
+1929 
-1937 SGPTTTSTT
+1937 
-1946 VIAETSTSTSQPTA
+1946 
-1960 TGEETSGPVVIT
+1960 
-1972 SNPTTLTTTTIA
+1972 
-1984 PTTTKPTTGGTT
+1984 
-1996 TVEETTN
+1996 
-2003 ETSPST
+2003 
-2009 KPPKEVTSGPTT
+2009 
-2021 TSTTVIAE
+2021 
-2029 TSTSTSQPTATGEE
+2029 
-2043 TSGPVVITS
+2043 
-2052 NPTTLT
+2052 
-2058 TTTPTTGGTTTVEET
+2058 
-2073 TTETISSTA
+2073 
-2082 TKPPKE
+2082 
-2088 VPTSPTTTS
+2088 
-2097 TTVIAETSTST
+2097 
-2108 SQPTATGEETSGP
+2108 
-2121 VVITSNPTTLT
+2121 
-2132 TTTPTT
+2132 
-2138 GGTTTVEETTTET
+2138 
-2151 ISSTSTKPPKEV
+2151 
-2163 TSGPT
+2163 
-2168 TTSTTV
+2168 
-2174 IVETST
+2174 
-2180 STSQPTTTGEETTG
+2180 
-2194 PVVITSN
+2194 
-2201 PTTLTTTT
+2201 
-2209 IAPTTTT
+2209 
-2216 PTTGGTTTVEE
+2216 
-2227 TTNETSPST
+2227 
-2236 KPPKEVTSGPTT
+2236 
-2248 TSTTVIAETSTSTSQ
+2248 
-2263 PTATG
+2263 
-2268 EETSGPVVITS
+2268 
-2279 NPTTLTTTT
+2279 
-2288 PTTGGTTTVE
+2288 
-2298 ETTTET
+2298 
-2304 ISSTSTKP
+2304 
-2312 PKEVPTGP
+2312 TGP

-2330 TSTSTSQPTATGEET
+2330 TSTSTPQPTSTGEGT
-2345 TGPVVITSNPTTL
+2345 PGTVGITSNPTTS
-2358 TTTTIAPTTT
+2358 TTTTNAPTTNVEEIT
-2368 KPTTGGTTTVE
+2368 PTTGGTTTVE

-2384 TISSTSTKP
+2384 SIPSTSTKP
-2393 PKEVPTG
+2393 PKEFTTG

-2412 STSTSQ
+2412 STSTPQ
-2418 PTATGEETTG
+2418 PTSTGEGTPGTVG
-2428 PVVITSNPT
+2428 ITSNPT
-2437 TLTTTTMAP
+2437 TSTTTTNAP
-2446 KTTTPTTGG
+2446 TTNVEEITPTTGG
-2455 TTRIEETTSES
+2455 TTKVEETTTET
-2466 ISSTSTKPPKEIPT
+2466 IPSTSTKPPKEFTT

-2485 STTVIVETSTSTSQP
+2485 STTVIVETSTSTPQP
-2500 TATGEETSGPVVITS
+2500 TSTGEETTGPVGITS
-2515 NPTTLTTTTI
+2515 NPTTSTTTTAEVI
-2525 APTTTT
+2525 T
-2531 PTTGGTTRIEETTSE
+2531 PTTGGTTTVEETTTE
-2546 SISSTST
+2546 SIPSTST
-2553 KPPKEVPTGPTTTST
+2553 KPPKEFTTGPTTTST
-2568 TVIVETSTSTSQPTA
+2568 TVIVETSTSTPQPTS
-2583 TGEETSGPVVITSNP
+2583 TGEETTVPVGITSNP
-2598 TTLTTT
+2598 TTSTTT
-2604 TIAPTTTTPTTG
+2604 TNAPTTNVEEITPTTG
-2616 GTTRIE
+2616 GTTTVE
-2622 ETTSE
+2622 VTTTE
-2627 SISSTS
+2627 SIPSTS
-2633 TKPPKEVPTG
+2633 TKPPKEFTTG

-2650 VIVETSTSTSQPTA
+2650 VIVETSTSTPQPTS
-2664 TGEETSGPVVITS
+2664 TGEGTPGTVGITS
-2677 NPTTLTTT
+2677 NPTTSTTT
-2685 TIAPTTTTPTTGG
+2685 NAPTTNVEEITPTTGG
-2698 TTTVEETTTETISPT
+2698 TTTVEVTTTESIPSTS
-2713 ATKPPKE
+2713 TKPPKE
-2720 VPTGPTTTSTT
+2720 FT
-2731 GIVETSTSTS
+2731 
-2741 QPTATGEETS
+2741 
-2751 GPVVITS
+2751 
-2758 NPTTLTTTTPTT
+2758 
-2770 GGTTTVE
+2770 
-2777 ETTTETISSTATKPP
+2777 
-2792 KEVPTGPTTT
+2792 TGPTTT

-2807 VETSTSTSQPTTT
+2807 VETSTSTPQPTST
-2820 GEETTGPVVITSN
+2820 GEETTGPVGITSN
-2833 PTTLTTTTIAPTT
+2833 PTTSTTTTAEVI
-2846 MTPTTG
+2846 TPTTG
-2852 GTTTV
+2852 GTTKV

-2864 ISPTATKPP
+2864 IPSTSTKPP
-2873 KEVPTGPTTT
+2873 KEFTTGPTTT
-2883 STTVIVETSTSTSQ
+2883 STTVIVETSTSTPQ
-2897 PATTGEETTG
+2897 PTSTGEETTV
-2907 PVVIT
+2907 PVGIT
-2912 SNPTTLTTTTIAP
+2912 SNPTTSTTTTAEVI
-2925 TTMTPTTGG
+2925 TPTTGG
-2934 TTTVE
+2934 TTKVE

-2944 TISPTATKPPKEVP
+2944 SIPSTSTTPPKEFT

-2971 TSTSTS
+2971 TSTSTP
-2977 QPTTTGEETSGPV
+2977 QPTSTGEGTPGTV
-2990 VKTSNPTTLTTTTE
+2990 GITSNPTTSTTTTNAPTTNVE
-3004 VTTPTTGVTTTVEET
+3004 EITPTTGGTTTVEET
-3019 TTETISTTSTKPPK
+3019 TTESIPSTSTKPPK
-3033 EATTGPI
+3033 EFTTGPTTTSTTVIVETSTSTPQPTSTGEETTGPVGI
-3040 TYSTTAEVVTL
+3040 TSNPTTSTTTTNAPTTNVEEITPTTGGTTTVEVTTTESIPSTSTKPPKEFTTGPTTTSTTVIVETSTSTPQPTSTGEETTGPVGITSNPTTSTTTTAEVITPTTGGTTTFEETTTESIPSTSTKPPKEFTTGPTTTSTTVIVETSTSTPQPTSTGEEIPGTVGITSNPTTSTTTTNAPTTNVEEITPTTGGTTTVEETTTESIPSTSTTPPKVVTTGPTTSSTTYIIVTSSS
-3051 TSQPSTTSI
+3051 TSQPSTTST
-3060 ETTEPVVITGPLETT
+3060 ETTEPVVITGTLSTT
-3075 RNPSTSPQVIITPTS
+3075 TPSASPQVIITPTS
-3090 QVVTTSQ
+3090 QAVTTSQ
-3097 CMCIVNGT
+3097 CICNVNGT

-3113 YNVTDGSGWCFTAYC
+3113 YNVTDASGWCFTAYC

-3170 TSIQPPRKNGESWQL
+3170 TSVQPPKKNGESWQL
-3185 NRCTTAICQD
+3185 NSCTTAVCQD

-3297 HYNSYEVILTQ
+3297 HYKSYEVILTQ
-3308 QRSGETTE
+3308 QRSGDTTE

-3346 EIPDLKVQVSYKGSS
+3346 EITDLKVQVSYKGSS

-3420 PPPSTSP
+3420 PPSTTTATPSTSP
-3427 TPCKTAV
+3427 TPCKTV
-3434 CEIMNSKVFE
+3434 ICEIMNSKVFE

-3452 DAFVQACRSDVCY
+3452 DAFIQACRSDVCN
-3465 NANSS
+3465 NAISS

-3485 ICIEWRKFTHGECE
+3485 ICIDWRKSTDGECE

-3509 PCGPAVEPTCNTRYN
+3509 PCGPAVEPTCNTKYN

-3529 NQTEMINKTKE
+3529 NQTQMTNKTKE

-3557 CVVSCGCTGPDGNPQ
+3557 CVVSCGCTGPDGNPK

-3586 CDMDSVIVQCQ
+3586 CDMDSMIVQCQ

-3606 PICNETGSR
+3606 PICNETGYR

-3647 EAIISTSNSS
+3647 EAIISTSISS

-3679 GAEVPK
+3679 GAEVPE

-3740 VNMPDKTKHTMQVNE
+3740 VTMPDKTKHTIQVNE
-3755 TWSPPGDKCVMYTC
+3755 TWSPPGDKCVKYTC
-3769 DKSDDQYIP
+3769 EKTGGQYIP
-3778 VEVKTVCPDFSPE
+3778 GEVKTVCPAFSPE
-3791 ICVPGTE
+3791 KCVPGTE

-3804 CCKTCTERRNV
+3804 CCKTCTERSNV

-3828 GCVTAEPVEINSCS
+3828 GCATSEPVEINSCS

-3876 LLCPDGSKVKHSYI
+3876 LMCPDGSKVKHSYI

-3904 KTTAT
+3904 GTTTA
-3909 PGTTRQRRRRR
+3909 PGTTRPRRRRR

>member
-23 QTVNPTTSVT
+23 QTVSPTTSVT

-169 SLMIQMNEKYRNQ
+169 SLMIEMNDKYRNQ

-257 DKDAFVETCLADLCH
+257 DNDAFVETCLADLCH

-299 PKQWR
+299 PQQWR
-304 TEQFCYKTCPDN
+304 TEQFCYKTCPNN

-330 SNPEA
+330 SNPET
-335 RQLCEDHCTDGCFCP
+335 RQLCEDHCTGGCFCP

-360 SGCIPVSQCLCVHN
+360 SGCIPVSECLCVHN
-374 GQLYK
+374 RQVYK

-427 HGGCSYIL
+427 HGDCSYIL

-490 SQLPLYTAEVTVF
+490 SQLPLYTAEVTIF

-509 IVIQTTLGVQ
+509 IIIQTTLGVQ
-519 LQIQLSPVMQIYITA
+519 LQIQLSPVMQIFITA

-949 GAAQVVRS
+949 GTAQVVRS

-1174 LEGCYPNCPVA
+1174 LEGCYPNCPAA

-1273 SNGTITRNISPCQVT
+1273 ANGTITRNISPCQVT

-1332 STWTSTTMETTTT
+1332 WSSTTMETTPEITIGTITSSLNPSTTTSGASTVTIPNPTTVTTTT
-1345 TVPTTSGEES
+1345 TVPSTTA
-1355 TSTPAETSTK
+1355 TSTTAETSTM
-1365 EETTTETIAS
+1365 EETTTKTIIS
-1375 TKPLKEVTSGP
+1375 TKPPKVVTTGTR
-1386 TTTSTTVNVET
+1386 TTTSHVTTKPSVTKIESITKTLPYFTGTMWPLTTTTQPSTTTESVITGGILTTEPTSQITNTTTSGIFTHNTVSSSSTVNVEA

-1404 TVTGEETSG
+1404 S
-1413 PVVITSNPT
+1413 
-1422 TSTTTSKA
+1422 TSTYTTKA
-1430 PTTPTTGGTSTVEET
+1430 PTTNAEVTTYT
-1445 TTETI
+1445 TTER
-1450 SSTSTKPPKEVPTGP
+1450 STQPPKIVTAGP
-1465 TTTSTTVI
+1465 TTTYTTVI

-1483 TTTGEETTGPVVI
+1483 TTT
-1496 TSNPTTLTTTTIAP
+1496 S
-1510 TTTKPTT
+1510 
-1517 GGTTT
+1517 
-1522 VEETTNETSPSTKP
+1522 
-1536 PKEVTSGP
+1536 
-1544 TTTST
+1544 
-1549 TVIAETSTSTS
+1549 
-1560 QPTATGEE
+1560 
-1568 TSGPVVI
+1568 
-1575 TSNPTTLTTTTPTT
+1575 
-1589 GGTTTVEETTTE
+1589 
-1601 TISSTATKPPKEVP
+1601 
-1615 TSPTTT
+1615 
-1621 STTVIAETSTSTSQ
+1621 
-1635 PTATGEETSGPV
+1635 
-1647 VITSNPTTL
+1647 
-1656 TTTTIAPTTTT
+1656 
-1667 PTTGGTTRI
+1667 
-1676 EETTSESIS
+1676 
-1685 STSTKPPKEVP
+1685 
-1696 TGPTT
+1696 
-1701 TSTTVIVETSTSTSQ
+1701 
-1716 PTATGEETTGPVV
+1716 
-1729 ITSNPTT
+1729 
-1736 LTTTT
+1736 
-1741 IAPTTTKPT
+1741 
-1750 TGGTTTVEETT
+1750 
-1761 TETIS
+1761 
-1766 STSTKP
+1766 
-1772 PKEVPTG
+1772 
-1779 PTTTSTTVIVETS
+1779 
-1792 TSTSQPT
+1792 
-1799 ATGEETTGPVVIT
+1799 
-1812 SNPTTLTTTTI
+1812 
-1823 APTTTKPTTGGTTT
+1823 
-1837 VEETTT
+1837 
-1843 ETISS
+1843 
-1848 TSTKPPK
+1848 
-1855 EVPTGPTTTSTTV
+1855 
-1868 MVETSTSTSQ
+1868 
-1878 PTATGEETTGPVV
+1878 
-1891 ITSNPTTLTT
+1891 
-1901 TTIAPTTTKPTT
+1901 
-1913 GGTTTVE
+1913 
-1920 ETTNETSPS
+1920 
-1929 TKPPKEVT
+1929 
-1937 SGPTTTSTT
+1937 
-1946 VIAETSTSTSQPTA
+1946 
-1960 TGEETSGPVVIT
+1960 
-1972 SNPTTLTTTTIA
+1972 
-1984 PTTTKPTTGGTT
+1984 
-1996 TVEETTN
+1996 
-2003 ETSPST
+2003 
-2009 KPPKEVTSGPTT
+2009 
-2021 TSTTVIAE
+2021 
-2029 TSTSTSQPTATGEE
+2029 
-2043 TSGPVVITS
+2043 
-2052 NPTTLT
+2052 
-2058 TTTPTTGGTTTVEET
+2058 
-2073 TTETISSTA
+2073 
-2082 TKPPKE
+2082 
-2088 VPTSPTTTS
+2088 
-2097 TTVIAETSTST
+2097 
-2108 SQPTATGEETSGP
+2108 
-2121 VVITSNPTTLT
+2121 
-2132 TTTPTT
+2132 
-2138 GGTTTVEETTTET
+2138 
-2151 ISSTSTKPPKEV
+2151 
-2163 TSGPT
+2163 
-2168 TTSTTV
+2168 
-2174 IVETST
+2174 
-2180 STSQPTTTGEETTG
+2180 EETTG

-2216 PTTGGTTTVEE
+2216 PTTGGTTTGEE
-2227 TTNETSPST
+2227 TTNETSPS
-2236 KPPKEVTSGPTT
+2236 
-2248 TSTTVIAETSTSTSQ
+2248 
-2263 PTATG
+2263 
-2268 EETSGPVVITS
+2268 
-2279 NPTTLTTTT
+2279 
-2288 PTTGGTTTVE
+2288 
-2298 ETTTET
+2298 
-2304 ISSTSTKP
+2304 
-2312 PKEVPTGP
+2312 
-2320 TTTSTTVIVE
+2320 
-2330 TSTSTSQPTATGEET
+2330 
-2345 TGPVVITSNPTTL
+2345 
-2358 TTTTIAPTTT
+2358 
-2368 KPTTGGTTTVE
+2368 
-2379 ETTTE
+2379 
-2384 TISSTSTKP
+2384 
-2393 PKEVPTG
+2393 
-2400 PTTTSTTVIVET
+2400 
-2412 STSTSQ
+2412 
-2418 PTATGEETTG
+2418 
-2428 PVVITSNPT
+2428 
-2437 TLTTTTMAP
+2437 
-2446 KTTTPTTGG
+2446 
-2455 TTRIEETTSES
+2455 
-2466 ISSTSTKPPKEIPT
+2466 
-2480 GPTTT
+2480 
-2485 STTVIVETSTSTSQP
+2485 
-2500 TATGEETSGPVVITS
+2500 
-2515 NPTTLTTTTI
+2515 
-2525 APTTTT
+2525 
-2531 PTTGGTTRIEETTSE
+2531 
-2546 SISSTST
+2546 
-2553 KPPKEVPTGPTTTST
+2553 
-2568 TVIVETSTSTSQPTA
+2568 
-2583 TGEETSGPVVITSNP
+2583 
-2598 TTLTTT
+2598 
-2604 TIAPTTTTPTTG
+2604 
-2616 GTTRIE
+2616 
-2622 ETTSE
+2622 
-2627 SISSTS
+2627 
-2633 TKPPKEVPTG
+2633 
-2643 PTTTSTT
+2643 
-2650 VIVETSTSTSQPTA
+2650 
-2664 TGEETSGPVVITS
+2664 
-2677 NPTTLTTT
+2677 
-2685 TIAPTTTTPTTGG
+2685 
-2698 TTTVEETTTETISPT
+2698 
-2713 ATKPPKE
+2713 
-2720 VPTGPTTTSTT
+2720 
-2731 GIVETSTSTS
+2731 
-2741 QPTATGEETS
+2741 
-2751 GPVVITS
+2751 
-2758 NPTTLTTTTPTT
+2758 
-2770 GGTTTVE
+2770 
-2777 ETTTETISSTATKPP
+2777 
-2792 KEVPTGPTTT
+2792 
-2802 STTVI
+2802 
-2807 VETSTSTSQPTTT
+2807 
-2820 GEETTGPVVITSN
+2820 
-2833 PTTLTTTTIAPTT
+2833 
-2846 MTPTTG
+2846 
-2852 GTTTV
+2852 
-2857 EETTTET
+2857 
-2864 ISPTATKPP
+2864 TKPP

-2925 TTMTPTTGG
+2925 TTTTPTTGG

-2939 ETTTE
+2939 ETTNETSPSTSTKPPKEVPTGPTTTSTTVIAETSTSTSQSTTTGEETTGPVVITSNPTTVTTTTIAPTTTTPTTGGTTTVEETTNETSPSTKPPKVVTTGTRTTTSHVTTKPSVTKIESITKTLPYFTGTMWPLTTTTQPSTTTE
-2944 TISPTATKPPKEVP
+2944 SVITGGILTTEPTSQITNTTTSGIFTHNTVSSSTTVNVEASTSTSQPSTSTYTTKAPTTNAEVTTYTTTERSTQPPKIVTAGPTTTYTTVIVETSTSTSQPTTTSEETTGPVVITSNPTTLTTTTIAPTTTTPTTGGTTTVEETTNETSPSTSTKPPKEVPTGPTTTSTTVIAETSTSTSQSTTTGEETTGPVVITSNPTTLTTTTIAPTTTTPTTGGTTTVEETTNETSPSTSTKPPKEVP

-2977 QPTTTGEETSGPV
+2977 QPATTGEETTGPVVITSNPTTVTTTTIAPTATTPTTGGTTAGEETTNETSPSTKPPKEVPTGPTTTSTTVIVETSTSTSQSTTTGEETTGPVVITSNPTTLTTTTIAPTTTTPTTGGTTTVEETTTETSPSTSTKPPKEVPTGPTTTSTTVIAETSTSTSQPTTTGEETTGPVVITSNPTTLTTTIAPTATTPTTGGTTTGEETTGPVVITSNPTTLTTTTPTTGGTTTVEETTTETSPSTSTKPPKEVPTGPTTTSTTVIAETSTSTSQSTTTGEETTGPVVITSNPTTVTTTTIAPTTTTPTTGGTTTVEETTNETSPSTSTKPPKEVPTGPTTTSTTVIAETSTSTSQSTTTGEETTGPVVITSNPTTVTTTTIAPTATTPTTGGTTTVEETTTETSPSTSTKPPKEVPTGPTTTSTTVIAETSTSTSQPTTTGEETTGPVVITSNPTTLTTTTIAPTATTPTTGGTTTGEETTNETSPSTKPPKEVPTGPTTTSTTVIVETSTSTSQPATTGEETTGPVVITSNPTTLTTTTIAPTTTTPTTGGTTTVEETTNETSPSTSTKPPKEVPTGPTTTYTTVIVETSTSTSQPTATGEETTGPVVITSNPTTLTTTIAPTTTTPTTGGTTTVEETTNETSPSTSTTPPKEVPTGPTTTSTTVIAETSTSTSQSTTTGEETTGPVVITSNPTTLTTTTIAPTTTTPTTGGTTTVEETTNETSPSTKPPKEVPTGPTITSTTVIAETSTSTSQSTTTGEETTGPVVITSNPTTLTTTTIAPTTTTPTTGGTTTVEETTTETISTSSTKPPKEVTSGPTTSSTVIVKTSTSTSQPTTTGEETSGPV
-2990 VKTSNPTTLTTTTE
+2990 VITSNPTTLTTTTE
-3004 VTTPTTGVTTTVEET
+3004 VTTPTTGGTTTVEET
-3019 TTETISTTSTKPPK
+3019 TTETIPSTSTKPPK

-3051 TSQPSTTSI
+3051 TSQPSTTST

-3529 NQTEMINKTKE
+3529 NQTQMINKTKE

-3606 PICNETGSR
+3606 PICNETGYR

-3904 KTTAT
+3904 KTTAA
-3909 PGTTRQRRRRR
+3909 PGTTRKRRRRR